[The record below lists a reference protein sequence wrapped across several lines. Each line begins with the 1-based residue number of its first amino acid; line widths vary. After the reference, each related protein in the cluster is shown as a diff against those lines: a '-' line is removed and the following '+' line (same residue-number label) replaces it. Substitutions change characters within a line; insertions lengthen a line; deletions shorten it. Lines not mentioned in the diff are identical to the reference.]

1 MKWNQLLRKEFTE
14 IIKSKKILI
23 PIIAVLFVPILY
35 AGMFLWAFWDPYKQ
49 LDDLPVAV
57 VNLDKGAV
65 FDGKPIEVGKGLVDN
80 LKDNKSFKWE
90 FVSEKEAKKGMEG
103 RKYYMLVRIP
113 DDFSSNATTLL
124 KDDPKPLN
132 LEYIPNESLNFL
144 SSQIGGTAIEKIK
157 GEVASTLTKTYA
169 EKMFDSIQDVSKGL
183 ADGAEGANKLH
194 DGSSELHDGSS
205 KVTDGLHTL
214 QGKSGEMKDG
224 VQRLADGSNKLVDG
238 SGKVT
243 NGLNTLNSKTGEM
256 QIGIGKLVDGSGKV
270 TDGLHVLNSNAGI
283 GKLVDGSGK
292 VTDGLHVLNSNAG
305 IGKLVDGS
313 GKVTD
318 GLHALNSNAGI
329 GKLVDGSGQVTNG
342 LNTLNSKTSEMQ
354 TGIRKLVDGS
364 GKVAAGLNTLN
375 SKTGEMQKGIGELR
389 DGSEKVTGGLNKLVS
404 KSGELKT
411 GTTDLSNGMGKL
423 VEGQT
428 QLEKGSQEIQ
438 KGLQDL
444 NNNIQ
449 NSAAGL
455 EEMQS
460 KVPSILNTVNEKI
473 DGAGAN
479 VNQLNE
485 LTQSTAGDAKTAAQ
499 DVANLQKQIESLP
512 KEYQEQLQPFITGAV
527 KSAATVQKKAAGVAG
542 GTNKLNEEVKQLK
555 GEIHQTTNGLQN
567 KLPNPAGMKALAG
580 GVEKLT
586 NAQNEF
592 VSKFH
597 VFGEGLDKA
606 KIGADKLKDGSV
618 QLIDGVTQLQSG
630 SGQVTGGLG
639 MLSERANQMAGGV
652 NQLVDGS
659 SQVTGGLGTLSERA
673 NQMAGGINQ
682 LADGSSQVTGGL
694 GTLSVGVTKL
704 ADGSNQVTGGLDT
717 LSVGVTKL
725 ADGSNQV
732 TGGLDTLSVGVS
744 KLADG
749 SSQVT
754 GGLGTLSAG
763 ANQMSGG
770 ITQLA
775 DGSGQVTTGLGT
787 LNGGLNKMSTGSTQL
802 IDGVNKLADG
812 SGKVTDGLVKVNDG
826 SGELAEKLGEG
837 AEKTGE
843 VKGTDKTYDMFASP
857 VKVKTEKMAEVPNY
871 GTGFTPYFLSLGLF
885 VGALLLSIVYPLR
898 DTVSVPKSGFSW
910 FISKFGVLLSVGI
923 IQAIVADVILLFG
936 LGVEVQ
942 SIPYFILFS
951 IVTSLAFIAL
961 IQCLV
966 TAFGDAGRFIAIITL
981 IMQLTTSAGTF
992 PLELIPK
999 FLQPFNAWLP
1009 MTYSVSGLKAVVS
1022 SGDFDFMWQN
1032 IGMLM
1037 IFIVVLSLGT
1047 IASLTLMHKRQ
1058 FKNVAENQSVEA

>member
-1 MKWNQLLRKEFTE
+1 MKGNQLLRKEFTE

-65 FDGKPIEVGKGLVDN
+65 FDGKSIEVGKGLVDN

-124 KDDPKPLN
+124 KDNPKPLN

-157 GEVASTLTKTYA
+157 TEVSSTLTKTYA

-214 QGKSGEMKDG
+214 QGKSREMKDG
-224 VQRLADGSNKLVDG
+224 VQKLADGSNKLVDGSGKVTNGLNVLNSKTGEMQVGIGKLVDGSGKVTNGLNTLNSKTGEMQIGIGKLVDG

-292 VTDGLHVLNSNAG
+292 VTDGLHALNSNAG

-329 GKLVDGSGQVTNG
+329 GKLVDGSGKVTDG
-342 LNTLNSKTSEMQ
+342 LNTLNSKT
-354 TGIRKLVDGS
+354 
-364 GKVAAGLNTLN
+364 
-375 SKTGEMQKGIGELR
+375 GELR

-423 VEGQT
+423 VEGQS
-428 QLEKGSQEIQ
+428 QLEEGSQAIQ
-438 KGLQDL
+438 KGLQEL
-444 NNNIQ
+444 NSNVQ
-449 NSAAGL
+449 KSAAGL

-485 LTQSTAGDAKTAAQ
+485 LTQSTAGDAKNAAQ
-499 DVANLQKQIESLP
+499 EVANLQKQIESLP
-512 KEYQEQLQPFITGAV
+512 KEYQEQLQPFVTSAV
-527 KSAATVQKKAAGVAG
+527 KSTATVQQKAAGVAG

-555 GEIHQTTNGLQN
+555 GEIHQTTNGLQKN
-567 KLPNPAGMKALAG
+567 LPNPAGIKTLAG
-580 GVEKLT
+580 AIEKLT
-586 NAQNEF
+586 SAQNEF

-597 VFGEGLDKA
+597 GFGEGLDNA

-630 SGQVTGGLG
+630 SGKVTAGLG
-639 MLSERANQMAGGV
+639 QLSAGV
-652 NQLVDGS
+652 NQLADGS
-659 SQVTGGLGTLSERA
+659 GQVTGGLGTLSV
-673 NQMAGGINQ
+673 GVSK
-682 LADGSSQVTGGL
+682 LADGSGQVTGGL

-704 ADGSNQVTGGLDT
+704 ADGSSQVTGGL
-717 LSVGVTKL
+717 G
-725 ADGSNQV
+725 
-732 TGGLDTLSVGVS
+732 TLSVGVS

-749 SSQVT
+749 SGQVT
-754 GGLGTLSAG
+754 DGLGTLSVG
-763 ANQMSGG
+763 ANQMAGG
-770 ITQLA
+770 VNQLA

-787 LNGGLNKMSTGSTQL
+787 LNGGLNQMSNGSTQL

-898 DTVSVPKSGFSW
+898 DTVGVPKSGFSW

-951 IVTSLAFIAL
+951 IITSLAFIAL

>member
-1 MKWNQLLRKEFTE
+1 MKWHKLLSKEFAE

-35 AGMFLWAFWDPYKQ
+35 AGMFLWAFWDPYEQ

-57 VNLDKGAV
+57 VNLDKGAEL
-65 FDGKPIEVGKGLVDN
+65 DGKPIEVGKGLVDN

-90 FVSEKEAKKGMEG
+90 FVSEKEAKEGMEG

-157 GEVASTLTKTYA
+157 SEVSSTLTKTYA
-169 EKMFDSIQDVSKGL
+169 EKMFDSIKDVSKGL
-183 ADGAEGANKLH
+183 ADGADGANKLH
-194 DGSSELHDGSS
+194 DGASELHDGSS

-224 VQRLADGSNKLVDG
+224 VQTLADGSNKLQDV

-243 NGLNTLNSKTGEM
+243 
-256 QIGIGKLVDGSGKV
+256 
-270 TDGLHVLNSNAGI
+270 
-283 GKLVDGSGK
+283 
-292 VTDGLHVLNSNAG
+292 
-305 IGKLVDGS
+305 
-313 GKVTD
+313 
-318 GLHALNSNAGI
+318 
-329 GKLVDGSGQVTNG
+329 
-342 LNTLNSKTSEMQ
+342 
-354 TGIRKLVDGS
+354 
-364 GKVAAGLNTLN
+364 AGLNTLN
-375 SKTGEMQKGIGELR
+375 SKTGEMQTGIGKLQ
-389 DGSEKVTGGLNKLVS
+389 DVSGKVTAGLNTLNSKTGEMQTGIGKLQDVSQKVTAGLNTLVS
-404 KSGELKT
+404 KTGELKT
-411 GTTDLSNGMGKL
+411 GTNELSTGMEKL
-423 VEGQT
+423 AEGQSK
-428 QLEKGSQEIQ
+428 LEEVSQNIE
-438 KGLQDL
+438 KGLQEL
-444 NNNIQ
+444 NSKVK
-449 NSAAGL
+449 NSVASL

-460 KVPSILNTVNEKI
+460 KVPTILNTVNQKI
-473 DGAGAN
+473 DGAEEN
-479 VNQLNE
+479 VSQLNE
-485 LTQSTAGDAKTAAQ
+485 VAQSTAGDAKTAAQ

-512 KEYQEQLQPFITGAV
+512 KEYQEQLQPYITNAA
-527 KSAATVQKKAAGVAG
+527 KSTATVQQKAIGVAG

-555 GEIHQTTNGLQN
+555 GEINQTTSDVQN
-567 KLPNPAGMKALAG
+567 KLPNTA
-580 GVEKLT
+580 
-586 NAQNEF
+586 
-592 VSKFH
+592 
-597 VFGEGLDKA
+597 
-606 KIGADKLKDGSV
+606 KLKSLTDGIDELASGQKGFV
-618 QLIDGVTQLQSG
+618 ENFQGFGKKLNAAKDGANKFKNESGQLID
-630 SGQVTGGLG
+630 
-639 MLSERANQMAGGV
+639 A
-652 NQLVDGS
+652 
-659 SQVTGGLGTLSERA
+659 
-673 NQMAGGINQ
+673 INQ
-682 LADGSSQVTGGL
+682 LADGSG
-694 GTLSVGVTKL
+694 K
-704 ADGSNQVTGGLDT
+704 VTGGLD
-717 LSVGVTKL
+717 
-725 ADGSNQV
+725 
-732 TGGLDTLSVGVS
+732 
-744 KLADG
+744 
-749 SSQVT
+749 
-754 GGLGTLSAG
+754 TLSAG

-770 ITQLA
+770 VNQLVDGSSKVTGGLGTLSVGTNQMIGGVNQLA

-802 IDGVNKLADG
+802 IDGVNKLTDG

-857 VKVKTEKMAEVPNY
+857 VKVKVEKMAEVPNY

-898 DTVSVPKSGFSW
+898 DTVGVPKSGFSW

-1009 MTYSVSGLKAVVS
+1009 MTYSVSGFKAVVS
-1022 SGDFDFMWQN
+1022 SGDFNFMWQN
-1032 IGMLM
+1032 IGILM

-1047 IASLTLMHKRQ
+1047 IASLTWMHKRQ
-1058 FKNVAENQSVEA
+1058 FKNIAENQSVEA

>member
-1 MKWNQLLRKEFTE
+1 MKWHKLLSKEFAE

-35 AGMFLWAFWDPYKQ
+35 AGMFLWAFWDPYEQ

-157 GEVASTLTKTYA
+157 GEVSSTLTKTYA
-169 EKMFDSIQDVSKGL
+169 EKMFDSIKDVSKGL

-194 DGSSELHDGSS
+194 DGASELHDGSS

-224 VQRLADGSNKLVDG
+224 VRKLADGSNKLQDGSGKVTAGLNTLNSKTGIGKLADG

-243 NGLNTLNSKTGEM
+243 NGLNTLNGKT
-256 QIGIGKLVDGSGKV
+256 D
-270 TDGLHVLNSNAGI
+270 
-283 GKLVDGSGK
+283 
-292 VTDGLHVLNSNAG
+292 
-305 IGKLVDGS
+305 
-313 GKVTD
+313 
-318 GLHALNSNAGI
+318 
-329 GKLVDGSGQVTNG
+329 
-342 LNTLNSKTSEMQ
+342 
-354 TGIRKLVDGS
+354 
-364 GKVAAGLNTLN
+364 
-375 SKTGEMQKGIGELR
+375 EMQKGIGELR
-389 DGSEKVTGGLNKLVS
+389 SGSEKVTNGLNTLES
-404 KSGELKT
+404 KTGELKK
-411 GTTDLSNGMGKL
+411 GTTELSNGMEKL
-423 VEGQT
+423 VEGQS

-438 KGLQDL
+438 KGLQEL
-444 NNNIQ
+444 NNKVQ
-449 NSAAGL
+449 NSVAGL
-455 EEMQS
+455 GEMQS

-473 DGAGAN
+473 DGAGEN

-485 LTQSTAGDAKTAAQ
+485 LTQSTAGDAKDAAQ
-499 DVANLQKQIESLP
+499 EVANLQKQIESLP
-512 KEYQEQLQPFITGAV
+512 KEYQEQLQPFITNAV
-527 KSAATVQKKAAGVAG
+527 KSTATVQQKAAGVAG
-542 GTNKLNEEVKQLK
+542 GTSKLNEEVKQLK
-555 GEIHQTTNGLQN
+555 GEISEKTSGMQS
-567 KLPNPAGMKALAG
+567 KIPNPEE
-580 GVEKLT
+580 VENLTSGIKKLT

-597 VFGEGLDKA
+597 GLGEGLGNA
-606 KIGADKLKDGSV
+606 KVGADKLKNGSG
-618 QLIDGVTQLQSG
+618 QLIDGVNQLLDG
-630 SGQVTGGLG
+630 SGKVT
-639 MLSERANQMAGGV
+639 E
-652 NQLVDGS
+652 
-659 SQVTGGLGTLSERA
+659 GLGTLSVGA

-704 ADGSNQVTGGLDT
+704 ADGS
-717 LSVGVTKL
+717 S
-725 ADGSNQV
+725 
-732 TGGLDTLSVGVS
+732 
-744 KLADG
+744 
-749 SSQVT
+749 
-754 GGLGTLSAG
+754 
-763 ANQMSGG
+763 
-770 ITQLA
+770 
-775 DGSGQVTTGLGT
+775 QVTTGLGT
-787 LNGGLNKMSTGSTQL
+787 LNGGLNTMSTGSTQL
-802 IDGVNKLADG
+802 IDGVNKLTDG

-857 VKVKTEKMAEVPNY
+857 VKVKVEKIAEVPNY

-898 DTVSVPKSGFSW
+898 DTVGVPKSGFSW

-966 TAFGDAGRFIAIITL
+966 TAFGDAGRFIAILTL
-981 IMQLTTSAGTF
+981 IIQLTTSAGTF

-1009 MTYSVSGLKAVVS
+1009 MTYSVSGFKAVVS
-1022 SGDFDFMWQN
+1022 SGDFNFMWQN
-1032 IGMLM
+1032 IGILM

-1047 IASLTLMHKRQ
+1047 IASLTWMHKRQ
-1058 FKNVAENQSVEA
+1058 FRNIAENQSVEA

>member
-1 MKWNQLLRKEFTE
+1 MKGNQLLRKEFAQ

-80 LKDNKSFKWE
+80 LKDNTSFKWE

-124 KDDPKPLN
+124 KDEPKPLN

-183 ADGAEGANKLH
+183 ADGAEGASKLH

-224 VQRLADGSNKLVDG
+224 VGKLFDG

-270 TDGLHVLNSNAGI
+270 T
-283 GKLVDGSGK
+283 
-292 VTDGLHVLNSNAG
+292 
-305 IGKLVDGS
+305 
-313 GKVTD
+313 
-318 GLHALNSNAGI
+318 
-329 GKLVDGSGQVTNG
+329 NG

-354 TGIRKLVDGS
+354 TGIGKLIDGS
-364 GKVAAGLNTLN
+364 GKVTAGLNTLN
-375 SKTGEMQKGIGELR
+375 NKTGEMQKGIGELH

-404 KSGELKT
+404 KSGELQK

-423 VEGQT
+423 AEGQS
-428 QLEKGSQEIQ
+428 QLEKWSQEIQ

-444 NNNIQ
+444 NSNVQ
-449 NSAAGL
+449 KSVAGL
-455 EEMQS
+455 GEMQ
-460 KVPSILNTVNEKI
+460 PSILNTVNEKI

-485 LTQSTAGDAKTAAQ
+485 LTQSTAEDAKNAAQ

-512 KEYQEQLQPFITGAV
+512 KEYQEQLQPFITSAV
-527 KSAATVQKKAAGVAG
+527 KSTATVQQKTTGVAG

-555 GEIHQTTNGLQN
+555 GEINQKTGDGQS
-567 KLPNPAGMKALAG
+567 KLPNAAELQSLTAGIEQLSSAQKG
-580 GVEKLT
+580 FVEKFQGFGAKLNVAKEGT
-586 NAQNEF
+586 TKFKNE
-592 VSKFH
+592 S
-597 VFGEGLDKA
+597 G
-606 KIGADKLKDGSV
+606 
-618 QLIDGVTQLQSG
+618 QLIDAINQLADG
-630 SGQVTGGLG
+630 SGKVTGGLG
-639 MLSERANQMAGGV
+639 TLSAGANQMAGGV
-652 NQLVDGS
+652 NQLADGS
-659 SQVTGGLGTLSERA
+659 SQVTGGLGALSAGA
-673 NQMAGGINQ
+673 NQMAGGVNQ

-694 GTLSVGVTKL
+694 GTLSVG
-704 ADGSNQVTGGLDT
+704 
-717 LSVGVTKL
+717 
-725 ADGSNQV
+725 
-732 TGGLDTLSVGVS
+732 
-744 KLADG
+744 
-749 SSQVT
+749 
-754 GGLGTLSAG
+754 
-763 ANQMSGG
+763 ANQMAGG
-770 ITQLA
+770 VNQLA
-775 DGSGQVTTGLGT
+775 SGSGQVTTGLGA
-787 LNGGLNKMSTGSTQL
+787 LSTGSTQL

-898 DTVSVPKSGFSW
+898 DTVGVPKSGFSW

-923 IQAIVADVILLFG
+923 IQAVVADIILLFG

-981 IMQLTTSAGTF
+981 IIQLTTSAGTF

-1022 SGDFDFMWQN
+1022 SGDFNFMWQN
-1032 IGMLM
+1032 IGILM

-1047 IASLTLMHKRQ
+1047 IASLTWMHKRQ
-1058 FKNVAENQSVEA
+1058 FKNIAENQSVEA

>member
-1 MKWNQLLRKEFTE
+1 MKGNQLLRKEFTQ

-80 LKDNKSFKWE
+80 LKDNTSFKWE

-157 GEVASTLTKTYA
+157 GEVSSTLTKTYA

-224 VQRLADGSNKLVDG
+224 VQKLADGSNKLQDGSGKVTAGLNTLNDKTGEMQIGVGKLLDG

-243 NGLNTLNSKTGEM
+243 N
-256 QIGIGKLVDGSGKV
+256 
-270 TDGLHVLNSNAGI
+270 GLHVLNSNAGI

-292 VTDGLHVLNSNAG
+292 VTEGLNTLNSKTGEMQAG

-313 GKVTD
+313 GKVT
-318 GLHALNSNAGI
+318 
-329 GKLVDGSGQVTNG
+329 
-342 LNTLNSKTSEMQ
+342 
-354 TGIRKLVDGS
+354 
-364 GKVAAGLNTLN
+364 AGLNTLN
-375 SKTGEMQKGIGELR
+375 SKTGEMQKGIDELH

-404 KSGELKT
+404 KSGELQK

-423 VEGQT
+423 VEGQN
-428 QLEKGSQEIQ
+428 QLEKVSQEIQ

-444 NNNIQ
+444 NSNVQ
-449 NSAAGL
+449 KSAAGL

-460 KVPSILNTVNEKI
+460 KGPSILNTVNEKI
-473 DGAGAN
+473 DGAGEN
-479 VNQLNE
+479 VDQLNE
-485 LTQSTAGDAKTAAQ
+485 LTHSTAEDAKDAVQ

-512 KEYQEQLQPFITGAV
+512 KEYQEQLQPFITSAV
-527 KSAATVQKKAAGVAG
+527 KSTTTVQQKSAGVAG
-542 GTNKLNEEVKQLK
+542 GTNKLNEEVKQIK
-555 GEIHQTTNGLQN
+555 GEINQKTGDGPS
-567 KLPNPAGMKALAG
+567 KLPNAAELKSLTVGIEQLSSAQKG
-580 GVEKLT
+580 FVEKFQGFGAKLNTAKEGT
-586 NAQNEF
+586 NKFKNE
-592 VSKFH
+592 S
-597 VFGEGLDKA
+597 G
-606 KIGADKLKDGSV
+606 
-618 QLIDGVTQLQSG
+618 QLIDAINQLADG
-630 SGQVTGGLG
+630 SGQVTGGLDT
-639 MLSERANQMAGGV
+639 LSAGANQMAGGV
-652 NQLVDGS
+652 NQLADGS
-659 SQVTGGLGTLSERA
+659 SQVTGGLGALSAGA
-673 NQMAGGINQ
+673 NQMAGGVNQ

-704 ADGSNQVTGGLDT
+704 AN
-717 LSVGVTKL
+717 
-725 ADGSNQV
+725 
-732 TGGLDTLSVGVS
+732 
-744 KLADG
+744 G

-754 GGLGTLSAG
+754 GGLGTLSVG
-763 ANQMSGG
+763 TNQMAG
-770 ITQLA
+770 
-775 DGSGQVTTGLGT
+775 
-787 LNGGLNKMSTGSTQL
+787 
-802 IDGVNKLADG
+802 GVNQLADG

-898 DTVSVPKSGFSW
+898 DTVGVPKSGFSW

-923 IQAIVADVILLFG
+923 IQAVVADIILLFG

-981 IMQLTTSAGTF
+981 IIQLTTSAGTF

-1022 SGDFDFMWQN
+1022 SGDFNFMWQN

-1047 IASLTLMHKRQ
+1047 IASLTWMHKRQ
-1058 FKNVAENQSVEA
+1058 FRNIAENQSIEA

>member
-1 MKWNQLLRKEFTE
+1 MKGNQLLRKEFTQ

-80 LKDNKSFKWE
+80 LKDNTSFKWE

-183 ADGAEGANKLH
+183 ADGAEGASKLH

-224 VQRLADGSNKLVDG
+224 VQKLADGSNKLVDG

-243 NGLNTLNSKTGEM
+243 AGLNTLNSKS
-256 QIGIGKLVDGSGKV
+256 GIGKLQDGSGKV
-270 TDGLHVLNSNAGI
+270 TDGL
-283 GKLVDGSGK
+283 
-292 VTDGLHVLNSNAG
+292 
-305 IGKLVDGS
+305 
-313 GKVTD
+313 
-318 GLHALNSNAGI
+318 
-329 GKLVDGSGQVTNG
+329 
-342 LNTLNSKTSEMQ
+342 NTLNSKT
-354 TGIRKLVDGS
+354 D
-364 GKVAAGLNTLN
+364 
-375 SKTGEMQKGIGELR
+375 EMQKGISELH
-389 DGSEKVTGGLNKLVS
+389 DGSEKVTNGLSILVS
-404 KSGELKT
+404 KTGELKT
-411 GTTDLSNGMGKL
+411 GTTELSNGMEKL
-423 VEGQT
+423 AGGQR
-428 QLEKGSQEIQ
+428 QLEEGSQEIQ
-438 KGLQDL
+438 KGLQEL
-444 NNNIQ
+444 NNKVQ
-449 NSAAGL
+449 SSVAGL
-455 EEMQS
+455 GEMQS

-485 LTQSTAGDAKTAAQ
+485 LTQSTAGDAKNATQ

-512 KEYQEQLQPFITGAV
+512 KEYQEQLQPFITNAV
-527 KSAATVQKKAAGVAG
+527 KSTATVQQKAAGVAG

-555 GEIHQTTNGLQN
+555 GEISEKTSGMQS
-567 KLPNPAGMKALAG
+567 KMPNPEDVGNLTSGIK
-580 GVEKLT
+580 KLT

-597 VFGEGLDKA
+597 GLGEGLGNA
-606 KIGADKLKDGSV
+606 KVGVDRLKNGSG
-618 QLIDGVTQLQSG
+618 QLIDGVNQLFDG
-630 SGQVTGGLG
+630 SGKVT
-639 MLSERANQMAGGV
+639 E
-652 NQLVDGS
+652 
-659 SQVTGGLGTLSERA
+659 GLGTLSVGA

-704 ADGSNQVTGGLDT
+704 ADGSD
-717 LSVGVTKL
+717 
-725 ADGSNQV
+725 
-732 TGGLDTLSVGVS
+732 
-744 KLADG
+744 
-749 SSQVT
+749 
-754 GGLGTLSAG
+754 
-763 ANQMSGG
+763 
-770 ITQLA
+770 
-775 DGSGQVTTGLGT
+775 QVTTGIGT

-898 DTVSVPKSGFSW
+898 DTVGIPKSGFSW
-910 FISKFGVLLSVGI
+910 FISKFGVLLSVGV
-923 IQAIVADVILLFG
+923 IQAVVADVILLFG

-981 IMQLTTSAGTF
+981 IIQLTTSAGTF

-1022 SGDFDFMWQN
+1022 SGDFNFMWQN
-1032 IGMLM
+1032 IGILM

-1047 IASLTLMHKRQ
+1047 IASLTWMHKRQ
-1058 FKNVAENQSVEA
+1058 FKNIAENQSVEA

>member
-1 MKWNQLLRKEFTE
+1 
-14 IIKSKKILI
+14 
-23 PIIAVLFVPILY
+23 
-35 AGMFLWAFWDPYKQ
+35 
-49 LDDLPVAV
+49 
-57 VNLDKGAV
+57 
-65 FDGKPIEVGKGLVDN
+65 
-80 LKDNKSFKWE
+80 
-90 FVSEKEAKKGMEG
+90 MEG

-157 GEVASTLTKTYA
+157 GEVSSTLTKTYA
-169 EKMFDSIQDVSKGL
+169 EKMFDSIKDVSKGL

-214 QGKSGEMKDG
+214 QGKSGEIQTG
-224 VQRLADGSNKLVDG
+224 VGKLFDG

-243 NGLNTLNSKTGEM
+243 AGLNTLNSKTGEM

-292 VTDGLHVLNSNAG
+292 VT
-305 IGKLVDGS
+305 
-313 GKVTD
+313 
-318 GLHALNSNAGI
+318 
-329 GKLVDGSGQVTNG
+329 NG
-342 LNTLNSKTSEMQ
+342 LNTLNSKT
-354 TGIRKLVDGS
+354 
-364 GKVAAGLNTLN
+364 
-375 SKTGEMQKGIGELR
+375 GELR

-404 KSGELKT
+404 KSGELQT

-423 VEGQT
+423 VEGQS
-428 QLEKGSQEIQ
+428 QLEKGSQAIQ

-444 NNNIQ
+444 NSNVQ

-460 KVPSILNTVNEKI
+460 KVPSILNTVDEKI

-479 VNQLNE
+479 VNRLNE
-485 LTQSTAGDAKTAAQ
+485 LTQSTAGDAKNAAQ
-499 DVANLQKQIESLP
+499 EVTNLQKQIESLP
-512 KEYQEQLQPFITGAV
+512 KEYQEQLQPFITSAV
-527 KSAATVQKKAAGVAG
+527 KSTATVQQKAVGVAG

-567 KLPNPAGMKALAG
+567 KLPNSEGVKTLAG
-580 GVEKLT
+580 GIEKLT

-597 VFGEGLDKA
+597 GFGEGLDNA

-630 SGQVTGGLG
+630 SGKLTAGLG
-639 MLSERANQMAGGV
+639 QLSVGV
-652 NQLVDGS
+652 
-659 SQVTGGLGTLSERA
+659 
-673 NQMAGGINQ
+673 NQ
-682 LADGSSQVTGGL
+682 LADGSNQVTGGL
-694 GTLSVGVTKL
+694 GTLSVGVNQL
-704 ADGSNQVTGGLDT
+704 ADGSN
-717 LSVGVTKL
+717 
-725 ADGSNQV
+725 
-732 TGGLDTLSVGVS
+732 
-744 KLADG
+744 
-749 SSQVT
+749 QVT

-763 ANQMSGG
+763 AGQMSGG

-775 DGSGQVTTGLGT
+775 NGSGQVTTGLST
-787 LNGGLNKMSTGSTQL
+787 LSTGSTQL
-802 IDGVNKLADG
+802 IDGVNKLTDG
-812 SGKVTDGLVKVNDG
+812 SGKVTDGLIKVNDG

-898 DTVSVPKSGFSW
+898 DTVGVPKSGFSW

-923 IQAIVADVILLFG
+923 IQAIVADVILLFW

-951 IVTSLAFIAL
+951 IVTSLAFISL

-981 IMQLTTSAGTF
+981 IIQLTTSAGTF

-999 FLQPFNAWLP
+999 YLQPFNAWLP

-1022 SGDFDFMWQN
+1022 SGDFNFMWQN
-1032 IGMLM
+1032 IGILM
-1037 IFIVVLSLGT
+1037 IFIVLLSLGT
-1047 IASLTLMHKRQ
+1047 IASLTWMHKRQ
-1058 FKNVAENQSVEA
+1058 FKNIAENQSVEA

>member
-80 LKDNKSFKWE
+80 LKDNTSFKWE

-113 DDFSSNATTLL
+113 NDFSSNATTLL

-157 GEVASTLTKTYA
+157 GEVSSTLTKTYA

-224 VQRLADGSNKLVDG
+224 VGKLADGSNKLVDGSGKVTAGLNTLNSKTGIGKLQDGSGKVTDGLNTLNGKTGEMQTGIGKLVDG

-243 NGLNTLNSKTGEM
+243 NGLNTLNSKT
-256 QIGIGKLVDGSGKV
+256 
-270 TDGLHVLNSNAGI
+270 
-283 GKLVDGSGK
+283 
-292 VTDGLHVLNSNAG
+292 
-305 IGKLVDGS
+305 
-313 GKVTD
+313 
-318 GLHALNSNAGI
+318 
-329 GKLVDGSGQVTNG
+329 
-342 LNTLNSKTSEMQ
+342 
-354 TGIRKLVDGS
+354 
-364 GKVAAGLNTLN
+364 
-375 SKTGEMQKGIGELR
+375 GELR

-404 KSGELKT
+404 KSGELQT

-423 VEGQT
+423 AEGQS

-438 KGLQDL
+438 KGLQEL
-444 NNNIQ
+444 NSNVQ
-449 NSAAGL
+449 KSAVGL

-485 LTQSTAGDAKTAAQ
+485 LTQSTAGDAKNAAQ
-499 DVANLQKQIESLP
+499 EVANLQKQIESLP
-512 KEYQEQLQPFITGAV
+512 KEYQEQLQPFVTSAV
-527 KSAATVQKKAAGVAG
+527 KSTATVQQKAAGVAG
-542 GTNKLNEEVKQLK
+542 GTNKLNEEVKQLT

-567 KLPNPAGMKALAG
+567 KLPNPAGVKTLAG

-597 VFGEGLDKA
+597 GFGEGLDKA

-630 SGQVTGGLG
+630 SGKVTAGLG
-639 MLSERANQMAGGV
+639 QLSAGANQLA
-652 NQLVDGS
+652 DGS
-659 SQVTGGLGTLSERA
+659 NQVTGGLGTLSVGA

-704 ADGSNQVTGGLDT
+704 ADGSNQVTT
-717 LSVGVTKL
+717 S
-725 ADGSNQV
+725 
-732 TGGLDTLSVGVS
+732 
-744 KLADG
+744 
-749 SSQVT
+749 
-754 GGLGTLSAG
+754 LG
-763 ANQMSGG
+763 
-770 ITQLA
+770 
-775 DGSGQVTTGLGT
+775 D

-898 DTVSVPKSGFSW
+898 DTVGVPQSGFSW

-923 IQAIVADVILLFG
+923 IQAIVADIILLFG

-942 SIPYFILFS
+942 SMPYFILFS

-981 IMQLTTSAGTF
+981 IIQLTTSAGTF

-1022 SGDFDFMWQN
+1022 SGDFNFMWQN
-1032 IGMLM
+1032 VGILM

-1047 IASLTLMHKRQ
+1047 IASLTWMHKRQ
-1058 FKNVAENQSVEA
+1058 FRNIAENQSIEA

>member
-1 MKWNQLLRKEFTE
+1 MKWHKLLSKEFAE

-65 FDGKPIEVGKGLVDN
+65 FDGKPIEVGKELVDN
-80 LKDNKSFKWE
+80 LKDNTSFKWE

-157 GEVASTLTKTYA
+157 GEVSSTLTKTYA
-169 EKMFDSIQDVSKGL
+169 EKMFDSIKDVSKGL
-183 ADGAEGANKLH
+183 ADGADGANKLH
-194 DGSSELHDGSS
+194 DGASELHEGSG
-205 KVTDGLHTL
+205 KVTDGLYTL

-224 VQRLADGSNKLVDG
+224 VQKLADGSNKLQDG

-243 NGLNTLNSKTGEM
+243 DGLNTLNSKTGEM

-270 TDGLHVLNSNAGI
+270 TDGLHVLNN
-283 GKLVDGSGK
+283 
-292 VTDGLHVLNSNAG
+292 NAG

-329 GKLVDGSGQVTNG
+329 GKLVDGSGKVTDG
-342 LNTLNSKTSEMQ
+342 LNTLNSKTGEMQ
-354 TGIRKLVDGS
+354 TGIGKLQDGS
-364 GKVAAGLNTLN
+364 GKVTGGLNTLN
-375 SKTGEMQKGIGELR
+375 SKTGEMQKGIGELH
-389 DGSEKVTGGLNKLVS
+389 DGSEKVTEGLNKLVS

-411 GTTDLSNGMGKL
+411 GTTELSNGMEQL
-423 VEGQT
+423 VGRQSE
-428 QLEKGSQEIQ
+428 LEKGSQEIQ

-444 NNNIQ
+444 NSNVQ

-460 KVPSILNTVNEKI
+460 KVPSILNTVNQKI
-473 DGAGAN
+473 DGAGEN
-479 VNQLNE
+479 INQLNE
-485 LTQSTAGDAKTAAQ
+485 LTQSTAGDAKNAAQ
-499 DVANLQKQIESLP
+499 EVANLQKQIESLP
-512 KEYQEQLQPFITGAV
+512 KEYQEQLQPFITSAV
-527 KSAATVQKKAAGVAG
+527 KSTVTVQQKATGVAS

-555 GEIHQTTNGLQN
+555 GEINQTTNGLQN
-567 KLPNPAGMKALAG
+567 KLPNPEGVKTLAG
-580 GVEKLT
+580 DIEKLT

-597 VFGEGLDKA
+597 GFGEGLDNA
-606 KIGADKLKDGSV
+606 KIGADKLKDRSV

-630 SGQVTGGLG
+630 SGKVTVGLG
-639 MLSERANQMAGGV
+639 QLTAEANQIAGGI
-652 NQLVDGS
+652 NQLADGS
-659 SQVTGGLGTLSERA
+659 GQVTGGLGTLSERA

-694 GTLSVGVTKL
+694 GTVSVGVT
-704 ADGSNQVTGGLDT
+704 
-717 LSVGVTKL
+717 
-725 ADGSNQV
+725 
-732 TGGLDTLSVGVS
+732 

-754 GGLGTLSAG
+754 GGLGTVSVVVTKLEDGSNQVTSGLGTLSVG
-763 ANQMSGG
+763 ANQMIAGVN
-770 ITQLA
+770 QLS
-775 DGSGQVTTGLGT
+775 DGSSQVTTGLGT

-898 DTVSVPKSGFSW
+898 DTVGVPKSGFSW

-923 IQAIVADVILLFG
+923 IQAIVADVILLFW

-951 IVTSLAFIAL
+951 IVTSLAFISL

-981 IMQLTTSAGTF
+981 IIQLTTSAGTF

-999 FLQPFNAWLP
+999 YLQPFNAWLP

-1022 SGDFDFMWQN
+1022 SGDFNFMWKN
-1032 IGMLM
+1032 IGILM
-1037 IFIVVLSLGT
+1037 IFIVLLSLGT
-1047 IASLTLMHKRQ
+1047 IASLTWMHKRQ
-1058 FKNVAENQSVEA
+1058 FKNIAENQSIEA

>member
-1 MKWNQLLRKEFTE
+1 MKGKQLLRKEFTE

-65 FDGKPIEVGKGLVDN
+65 FDGKSIEVGKGLVDN

-90 FVSEKEAKKGMEG
+90 FVSEKEAKKGMEA

-124 KDDPKPLN
+124 KDNPKPLN

-157 GEVASTLTKTYA
+157 TEVSSTLTKTYA

-214 QGKSGEMKDG
+214 QGNSGEMKDG
-224 VQRLADGSNKLVDG
+224 VQKLADGSNKLVDG

-243 NGLNTLNSKTGEM
+243 NGLNVLNSKTGEM

-270 TDGLHVLNSNAGI
+270 TN
-283 GKLVDGSGK
+283 
-292 VTDGLHVLNSNAG
+292 GLHVLNSNAG

-329 GKLVDGSGQVTNG
+329 GKLVDGSGKVTDGLHALNSNAGIGKLVDGSGKVTDG
-342 LNTLNSKTSEMQ
+342 LNTLNSKT
-354 TGIRKLVDGS
+354 
-364 GKVAAGLNTLN
+364 
-375 SKTGEMQKGIGELR
+375 GELR

-423 VEGQT
+423 VEGQS
-428 QLEKGSQEIQ
+428 QLEEGSQAIQ
-438 KGLQDL
+438 KGLQEL
-444 NNNIQ
+444 NSNVQ
-449 NSAAGL
+449 KSAAGL

-485 LTQSTAGDAKTAAQ
+485 LTQSTAGDAKNAAQ
-499 DVANLQKQIESLP
+499 EVANLQKQIESLP
-512 KEYQEQLQPFITGAV
+512 KEYQEQLQPFVTSAV
-527 KSAATVQKKAAGVAG
+527 KSTATVQQKAAGVAG

-555 GEIHQTTNGLQN
+555 GEIHQTTNGLQKN
-567 KLPNPAGMKALAG
+567 LPNPAGIKTLAG
-580 GVEKLT
+580 AIEKLT
-586 NAQNEF
+586 SAQNEF

-597 VFGEGLDKA
+597 GFGEGLDNA

-630 SGQVTGGLG
+630 SGKVTAGLG
-639 MLSERANQMAGGV
+639 QLSAGV
-652 NQLVDGS
+652 NQLADGS
-659 SQVTGGLGTLSERA
+659 GQVTGGLGTLSV
-673 NQMAGGINQ
+673 GVSK
-682 LADGSSQVTGGL
+682 LADGSGQVTGGL

-704 ADGSNQVTGGLDT
+704 ADGSSQVTGGLGT
-717 LSVGVTKL
+717 LSAGVNQL
-725 ADGSNQV
+725 ADGSGKV
-732 TGGLDTLSVGVS
+732 TGGLGALSAGANQMAVGVNQ
-744 KLADG
+744 LADG

-754 GGLGTLSAG
+754 GGLGQLSAG
-763 ANQMSGG
+763 ANQMAGG
-770 ITQLA
+770 VNQLADGSSKVTGGLGTLSVGANQMAGGVNQLA

-787 LNGGLNKMSTGSTQL
+787 LNGGLNQMSNGSTQL

-898 DTVSVPKSGFSW
+898 DTVGVPKSGFSW

-951 IVTSLAFIAL
+951 IITSLAFIAL

-1022 SGDFDFMWQN
+1022 SGDFDFMWKN
-1032 IGMLM
+1032 IGILM
-1037 IFIVVLSLGT
+1037 IFIVVLSFGT
-1047 IASLTLMHKRQ
+1047 IVSLTLMHKRK
-1058 FKNVAENQSVEA
+1058 FKNVLENQSVEA

>member
-1 MKWNQLLRKEFTE
+1 MKGNQLLRKEFTE

-103 RKYYMLVRIP
+103 RKYYMLVLIP

-157 GEVASTLTKTYA
+157 GEVSSTLTKTYA

-183 ADGAEGANKLH
+183 ADGAEGASKLH

-224 VQRLADGSNKLVDG
+224 VGKLFDG

-243 NGLNTLNSKTGEM
+243 AGLNTLNSKTGEM

-292 VTDGLHVLNSNAG
+292 VT
-305 IGKLVDGS
+305 
-313 GKVTD
+313 
-318 GLHALNSNAGI
+318 
-329 GKLVDGSGQVTNG
+329 
-342 LNTLNSKTSEMQ
+342 
-354 TGIRKLVDGS
+354 
-364 GKVAAGLNTLN
+364 AGLNTLN
-375 SKTGEMQKGIGELR
+375 SKTGELR

-404 KSGELKT
+404 KSGDLKT

-423 VEGQT
+423 VEWRS

-444 NNNIQ
+444 NSNVQ
-449 NSAAGL
+449 KSAAGL

-473 DGAGAN
+473 DGARAN
-479 VNQLNE
+479 INQLNE
-485 LTQSTAGDAKTAAQ
+485 LTQSTVGDAKTAAQ

-512 KEYQEQLQPFITGAV
+512 KEYQEQLQPFITSAV
-527 KSAATVQKKAAGVAG
+527 KSTATVQQKAAGVAG

-597 VFGEGLDKA
+597 GFGEGLDNA

-630 SGQVTGGLG
+630 SGKVTDGLG
-639 MLSERANQMAGGV
+639 QLSAGV
-652 NQLVDGS
+652 NQLADGS
-659 SQVTGGLGTLSERA
+659 NQVTGGLGTLS
-673 NQMAGGINQ
+673 AGVNQ
-682 LADGSSQVTGGL
+682 LTDGSSQVTGGL
-694 GTLSVGVTKL
+694 GTLSVG
-704 ADGSNQVTGGLDT
+704 
-717 LSVGVTKL
+717 
-725 ADGSNQV
+725 
-732 TGGLDTLSVGVS
+732 
-744 KLADG
+744 
-749 SSQVT
+749 
-754 GGLGTLSAG
+754 
-763 ANQMSGG
+763 ANQMAGG
-770 ITQLA
+770 VNQLA

-787 LNGGLNKMSTGSTQL
+787 LSTGSTQL

-837 AEKTGE
+837 AVKTGE

-898 DTVSVPKSGFSW
+898 DTVGVPKSGFSW

-951 IVTSLAFIAL
+951 IITSLAFIAL

>member
-1 MKWNQLLRKEFTE
+1 MKWHKLLSKEFAE

-35 AGMFLWAFWDPYKQ
+35 AGMFLWAFWDPYEQ

-57 VNLDKGAV
+57 VNLDKGAEL
-65 FDGKPIEVGKGLVDN
+65 DGKPIEVGKGLVDN

-90 FVSEKEAKKGMEG
+90 FVSEKEAKEGMEG

-157 GEVASTLTKTYA
+157 GEVSSTLTKTYA

-183 ADGAEGANKLH
+183 ADGADGANKLH
-194 DGSSELHDGSS
+194 DGASELHDGSS

-224 VQRLADGSNKLVDG
+224 VQKLADGSNKLQDG

-243 NGLNTLNSKTGEM
+243 DGLNTLNSKTGEM
-256 QIGIGKLVDGSGKV
+256 QTGIGKLQDGSGKV

-283 GKLVDGSGK
+283 GKLQDGSGK

-329 GKLVDGSGQVTNG
+329 GKLLDGSGKVTDG
-342 LNTLNSKTSEMQ
+342 LNTLN
-354 TGIRKLVDGS
+354 G
-364 GKVAAGLNTLN
+364 
-375 SKTGEMQKGIGELR
+375 KTGEMQKGIGELR
-389 DGSEKVTGGLNKLVS
+389 NGSEQVTNGLNTLVS

-411 GTTDLSNGMGKL
+411 GTTELSNGMEQL
-423 VEGQT
+423 VGGQS
-428 QLEKGSQEIQ
+428 QLEEASQKIE

-444 NNNIQ
+444 NSKVK

-460 KVPSILNTVNEKI
+460 KGPSILNTVNEKI

-512 KEYQEQLQPFITGAV
+512 KEYQEQLQPFITSAV
-527 KSAATVQKKAAGVAG
+527 KSTATVQQKAAGVAG
-542 GTNKLNEEVKQLK
+542 GTSKLNEEVKQLK
-555 GEIHQTTNGLQN
+555 GEIDQKTSDAQN
-567 KLPNPAGMKALAG
+567 KLPNTAKLHSLTDGI
-580 GVEKLT
+580 EKLAS
-586 NAQNEF
+586 AQKGFVENSQGFGKNLDAAKEGANKFKNE
-592 VSKFH
+592 S
-597 VFGEGLDKA
+597 G
-606 KIGADKLKDGSV
+606 
-618 QLIDGVTQLQSG
+618 QLIDAINQLADG
-630 SGQVTGGLG
+630 SGKVTGGLDT
-639 MLSERANQMAGGV
+639 LSAGANQMAGGV
-652 NQLVDGS
+652 TKLADGS
-659 SQVTGGLGTLSERA
+659 SQVTGGLGTLS
-673 NQMAGGINQ
+673 GGVSK
-682 LADGSSQVTGGL
+682 LADGSGKVTGGL

-704 ADGSNQVTGGLDT
+704 ADGSNQVTGGL
-717 LSVGVTKL
+717 G
-725 ADGSNQV
+725 
-732 TGGLDTLSVGVS
+732 TLSVGVS
-744 KLADG
+744 KLTDG

-754 GGLGTLSAG
+754 GGLGTLSVG
-763 ANQMSGG
+763 ASQMTGG

-775 DGSGQVTTGLGT
+775 DGSSQVTTGLGT

-826 SGELAEKLGEG
+826 SGTLAEKLGEG

-898 DTVSVPKSGFSW
+898 DTVGVPKSGFSW

-923 IQAIVADVILLFG
+923 IQAIVADVILLFW

-951 IVTSLAFIAL
+951 IVTSLAFISL

-981 IMQLTTSAGTF
+981 IIQLTTSAGTF

-1009 MTYSVSGLKAVVS
+1009 MTYSVSGFKAVVS
-1022 SGDFDFMWQN
+1022 SGDFNFMWQN
-1032 IGMLM
+1032 IGILM

-1047 IASLTLMHKRQ
+1047 IASLTWMHKRQ
-1058 FKNVAENQSVEA
+1058 FKNIAENQSIEA

>member
-1 MKWNQLLRKEFTE
+1 MKGNQLLRKEFTE

-224 VQRLADGSNKLVDG
+224 VGKLFDG

-243 NGLNTLNSKTGEM
+243 AGLNTLNSKNGEM

-292 VTDGLHVLNSNAG
+292 VT
-305 IGKLVDGS
+305 
-313 GKVTD
+313 
-318 GLHALNSNAGI
+318 
-329 GKLVDGSGQVTNG
+329 
-342 LNTLNSKTSEMQ
+342 
-354 TGIRKLVDGS
+354 
-364 GKVAAGLNTLN
+364 AGLNTLN
-375 SKTGEMQKGIGELR
+375 SKTGELR

-404 KSGELKT
+404 KSGDLKT

-423 VEGQT
+423 VEGRS

-444 NNNIQ
+444 NSNVQ
-449 NSAAGL
+449 KSAAGL

-479 VNQLNE
+479 INQLNE

-512 KEYQEQLQPFITGAV
+512 KEYQEQLQPFITSAV
-527 KSAATVQKKAAGVAG
+527 KSTATVQQKAAGVAG

-597 VFGEGLDKA
+597 GFGEGLDNA

-630 SGQVTGGLG
+630 SGKVTAGLG
-639 MLSERANQMAGGV
+639 QLSAGV
-652 NQLVDGS
+652 
-659 SQVTGGLGTLSERA
+659 
-673 NQMAGGINQ
+673 NQ
-682 LADGSSQVTGGL
+682 LADGSSKVTDGLGTLSAGVNQLADGSSKVTGGL
-694 GTLSVGVTKL
+694 GTLSVG
-704 ADGSNQVTGGLDT
+704 
-717 LSVGVTKL
+717 
-725 ADGSNQV
+725 
-732 TGGLDTLSVGVS
+732 
-744 KLADG
+744 
-749 SSQVT
+749 
-754 GGLGTLSAG
+754 
-763 ANQMSGG
+763 ANQMAGG
-770 ITQLA
+770 VNQLA

-787 LNGGLNKMSTGSTQL
+787 LSTGSTQL

-898 DTVSVPKSGFSW
+898 DTVGVPKSGFSW

-951 IVTSLAFIAL
+951 IITSLAFIAL

-981 IMQLTTSAGTF
+981 IIQLTTSAGTF

-999 FLQPFNAWLP
+999 FLQPFHAWLP

>member
-1 MKWNQLLRKEFTE
+1 MKWHKLLSKEFAE

-35 AGMFLWAFWDPYKQ
+35 AGMFLWAFWDPYEQ

-65 FDGKPIEVGKGLVDN
+65 FDGKPIEVGKELVDN
-80 LKDNKSFKWE
+80 LKDNTSFKWE

-157 GEVASTLTKTYA
+157 GEVSSTLTKTYA
-169 EKMFDSIQDVSKGL
+169 EKMFDSIKDVSKGL
-183 ADGAEGANKLH
+183 ADGADGANKLH
-194 DGSSELHDGSS
+194 DGASELHEGSG
-205 KVTDGLHTL
+205 KVTDGLYTL

-224 VQRLADGSNKLVDG
+224 VQKLADGSNKLQDG

-243 NGLNTLNSKTGEM
+243 DGLNTLNSKTGEM

-270 TDGLHVLNSNAGI
+270 TDGLHVLNN
-283 GKLVDGSGK
+283 
-292 VTDGLHVLNSNAG
+292 NAG

-329 GKLVDGSGQVTNG
+329 GKLVDGSGKVTDG
-342 LNTLNSKTSEMQ
+342 LNTLNSKTGEMQ
-354 TGIRKLVDGS
+354 TGIGKLQDGS
-364 GKVAAGLNTLN
+364 GKVTGGLNTLN
-375 SKTGEMQKGIGELR
+375 SKTGEMQKGIGELH
-389 DGSEKVTGGLNKLVS
+389 DGSEKVTDGLNKLVS

-411 GTTDLSNGMGKL
+411 GTTELSNGMEQL
-423 VEGQT
+423 VGRQSE
-428 QLEKGSQEIQ
+428 LEKGSQEIQ

-444 NNNIQ
+444 NSNVQ

-512 KEYQEQLQPFITGAV
+512 KEYQEQLQPFITSAV
-527 KSAATVQKKAAGVAG
+527 KSTVTVQQKATGVAS

-555 GEIHQTTNGLQN
+555 GEINQTTNGLQN
-567 KLPNPAGMKALAG
+567 KLPNPEGVKTLAG
-580 GVEKLT
+580 DIEKLT

-597 VFGEGLDKA
+597 GFGEGLDNA
-606 KIGADKLKDGSV
+606 KIGADKLKDRSV

-630 SGQVTGGLG
+630 SGKVTVGLG
-639 MLSERANQMAGGV
+639 QLTAEANQI
-652 NQLVDGS
+652 
-659 SQVTGGLGTLSERA
+659 
-673 NQMAGGINQ
+673 AGGINQ
-682 LADGSSQVTGGL
+682 LADGSGQVTGGL
-694 GTLSVGVTKL
+694 GTVSVGVT
-704 ADGSNQVTGGLDT
+704 
-717 LSVGVTKL
+717 
-725 ADGSNQV
+725 
-732 TGGLDTLSVGVS
+732 

-754 GGLGTLSAG
+754 GGLGTVSVVVTKLEDGSNQVTSGLGTLSVG
-763 ANQMSGG
+763 ANQMIAGVN
-770 ITQLA
+770 QLS
-775 DGSGQVTTGLGT
+775 DGSSQVTTGLGT

-898 DTVSVPKSGFSW
+898 DTVGVPKSGFSW

-923 IQAIVADVILLFG
+923 IQAIVADVILLFW

-951 IVTSLAFIAL
+951 IVTSLAFISL

-981 IMQLTTSAGTF
+981 IIQLTTSAGTF

-999 FLQPFNAWLP
+999 YLQPFNAWLP

-1022 SGDFDFMWQN
+1022 SGDFNFMWKN
-1032 IGMLM
+1032 IGILM

-1047 IASLTLMHKRQ
+1047 IASLTWMHKRQ
-1058 FKNVAENQSVEA
+1058 FKNIAENQSIEA

>member
-1 MKWNQLLRKEFTE
+1 MKWHKLLSKEFAE

-35 AGMFLWAFWDPYKQ
+35 AGMFLWAFWDPYEQ

-57 VNLDKGAV
+57 VNLDKGAEL
-65 FDGKPIEVGKGLVDN
+65 DGKPIEVGKGLVDN

-90 FVSEKEAKKGMEG
+90 FVSEKEAKEGMEG

-157 GEVASTLTKTYA
+157 GEVSSTLTKTYA
-169 EKMFDSIQDVSKGL
+169 EKMFDSIKDVSKGL
-183 ADGAEGANKLH
+183 ADGADGANKLH
-194 DGSSELHDGSS
+194 DGASELHDGSS

-224 VQRLADGSNKLVDG
+224 VQKLADGSNTLVDG

-243 NGLNTLNSKTGEM
+243 TGLNTLNSKTG
-256 QIGIGKLVDGSGKV
+256 IGKLQDGSGKV
-270 TDGLHVLNSNAGI
+270 TDGL
-283 GKLVDGSGK
+283 
-292 VTDGLHVLNSNAG
+292 
-305 IGKLVDGS
+305 
-313 GKVTD
+313 
-318 GLHALNSNAGI
+318 
-329 GKLVDGSGQVTNG
+329 
-342 LNTLNSKTSEMQ
+342 NTLNGKT
-354 TGIRKLVDGS
+354 D
-364 GKVAAGLNTLN
+364 
-375 SKTGEMQKGIGELR
+375 EMQKGIGELR
-389 DGSEKVTGGLNKLVS
+389 SGSEKVTNGLNTLES
-404 KSGELKT
+404 KTGELKK
-411 GTTDLSNGMGKL
+411 GTTELSNGMEKL
-423 VEGQT
+423 VEGQS

-438 KGLQDL
+438 KGLQEL
-444 NNNIQ
+444 NNKVQ
-449 NSAAGL
+449 NSVAGL
-455 EEMQS
+455 GEMQS

-473 DGAGAN
+473 DGAGEN

-485 LTQSTAGDAKTAAQ
+485 LTQSTAGDAKNAAQ
-499 DVANLQKQIESLP
+499 EVANLQKQIESLP
-512 KEYQEQLQPFITGAV
+512 KEYQEQLQPFITNAV
-527 KSAATVQKKAAGVAG
+527 KSTATVQQKAAGVAG
-542 GTNKLNEEVKQLK
+542 GTSKLNEEVKQLK
-555 GEIHQTTNGLQN
+555 GEISEKTSGMQS
-567 KLPNPAGMKALAG
+567 KIPNPEE
-580 GVEKLT
+580 VENLTSGIKKLT

-597 VFGEGLDKA
+597 GLGEGLGNA
-606 KIGADKLKDGSV
+606 KVGADKLKNGSG
-618 QLIDGVTQLQSG
+618 QLIDGINQLLDG
-630 SGQVTGGLG
+630 SGKVT
-639 MLSERANQMAGGV
+639 E
-652 NQLVDGS
+652 
-659 SQVTGGLGTLSERA
+659 GLGTLSVGA

-704 ADGSNQVTGGLDT
+704 ADGS
-717 LSVGVTKL
+717 S
-725 ADGSNQV
+725 
-732 TGGLDTLSVGVS
+732 
-744 KLADG
+744 
-749 SSQVT
+749 
-754 GGLGTLSAG
+754 
-763 ANQMSGG
+763 
-770 ITQLA
+770 
-775 DGSGQVTTGLGT
+775 QVTTGLGT

-802 IDGVNKLADG
+802 IDGVNKLTDG

-826 SGELAEKLGEG
+826 SGTLAEKLGEG

-898 DTVSVPKSGFSW
+898 DTVGVPKSGFSW

-923 IQAIVADVILLFG
+923 IQAIVADVILLFW

-951 IVTSLAFIAL
+951 IVTSLAFISL

-966 TAFGDAGRFIAIITL
+966 TAFGDAGRFIAILTL
-981 IMQLTTSAGTF
+981 IIQLTTSAGTF

-999 FLQPFNAWLP
+999 YLQPFNAWLP
-1009 MTYSVSGLKAVVS
+1009 MTYSVSGFKAVVS
-1022 SGDFDFMWQN
+1022 SGDFNFMWQN
-1032 IGMLM
+1032 IGILM
-1037 IFIVVLSLGT
+1037 IFIVLLSLGT
-1047 IASLTLMHKRQ
+1047 IASLTWMHKRQ
-1058 FKNVAENQSVEA
+1058 FKNIAENQSVEA

>member
-1 MKWNQLLRKEFTE
+1 MKWHKLLSKEFAE

-35 AGMFLWAFWDPYKQ
+35 AGMFLWAFWDPYEQ

-65 FDGKPIEVGKGLVDN
+65 FDGKPIEVGKELVDN
-80 LKDNKSFKWE
+80 LKDNTSFKWE

-157 GEVASTLTKTYA
+157 GEVSSTLTKTYA
-169 EKMFDSIQDVSKGL
+169 EKMFDSIKDVSKGL
-183 ADGAEGANKLH
+183 ADGADGANKLH
-194 DGSSELHDGSS
+194 DGASELHEGSG
-205 KVTDGLHTL
+205 KVTDGLYTL

-224 VQRLADGSNKLVDG
+224 VQKLADGSNKLQDG

-243 NGLNTLNSKTGEM
+243 DGLNTLNSKTGEM

-270 TDGLHVLNSNAGI
+270 TDGLHVLNN
-283 GKLVDGSGK
+283 
-292 VTDGLHVLNSNAG
+292 NAG

-329 GKLVDGSGQVTNG
+329 GKLVDGSGKVTDG
-342 LNTLNSKTSEMQ
+342 LNTLNSKTGEMQ
-354 TGIRKLVDGS
+354 TGIGKLQDGS
-364 GKVAAGLNTLN
+364 GKVTGGLNTLN
-375 SKTGEMQKGIGELR
+375 SKTGEMQKGIGELH
-389 DGSEKVTGGLNKLVS
+389 DGSEKVTDGLNKLVS

-411 GTTDLSNGMGKL
+411 GTTELSNGMEQL
-423 VEGQT
+423 VGRQSE
-428 QLEKGSQEIQ
+428 LEKGSQEIQ

-444 NNNIQ
+444 NSNVQ

-512 KEYQEQLQPFITGAV
+512 KEYQEQLQPFITSAV
-527 KSAATVQKKAAGVAG
+527 KSTVTVQQKATGVAS

-555 GEIHQTTNGLQN
+555 GEINQTTNGLQN
-567 KLPNPAGMKALAG
+567 KLPNPEGVKTLAG
-580 GVEKLT
+580 DIEKLT

-597 VFGEGLDKA
+597 GFGEGLDNA
-606 KIGADKLKDGSV
+606 KIGADKLKDRSV

-630 SGQVTGGLG
+630 SGKVTVGLG
-639 MLSERANQMAGGV
+639 QLTAEANQIAGGI
-652 NQLVDGS
+652 NQLADGS
-659 SQVTGGLGTLSERA
+659 GQVTGGLGTLSERA

-694 GTLSVGVTKL
+694 GTVSVGVT
-704 ADGSNQVTGGLDT
+704 
-717 LSVGVTKL
+717 
-725 ADGSNQV
+725 
-732 TGGLDTLSVGVS
+732 

-754 GGLGTLSAG
+754 GGLGTVSVVVTKLEDGSNQVTSGLGTLSVG
-763 ANQMSGG
+763 ANQMIAGVN
-770 ITQLA
+770 QLS
-775 DGSGQVTTGLGT
+775 DGSSQVTTGLGT

-898 DTVSVPKSGFSW
+898 DTVGVPKSGFSW

-923 IQAIVADVILLFG
+923 IQAIVADVILLFW

-951 IVTSLAFIAL
+951 IVTSLAFISL

-981 IMQLTTSAGTF
+981 IIQLTTSAGTF

-999 FLQPFNAWLP
+999 YLQPFNAWLP

-1022 SGDFDFMWQN
+1022 SGDFNFMWKN
-1032 IGMLM
+1032 IGILM

-1047 IASLTLMHKRQ
+1047 IASLTWMHKRQ
-1058 FKNVAENQSVEA
+1058 FKNIAENQSIEA

>member
-1 MKWNQLLRKEFTE
+1 MKGNQLLRKEFTQ

-80 LKDNKSFKWE
+80 LKDNTSFKWE

-124 KDDPKPLN
+124 KDEPKPLN

-183 ADGAEGANKLH
+183 ADGAEGASKLH

-224 VQRLADGSNKLVDG
+224 VQKLADGSNKLVDG

-243 NGLNTLNSKTGEM
+243 AGLNTLNSKS
-256 QIGIGKLVDGSGKV
+256 GIGKLQDGSGKV
-270 TDGLHVLNSNAGI
+270 TD
-283 GKLVDGSGK
+283 
-292 VTDGLHVLNSNAG
+292 
-305 IGKLVDGS
+305 
-313 GKVTD
+313 
-318 GLHALNSNAGI
+318 
-329 GKLVDGSGQVTNG
+329 
-342 LNTLNSKTSEMQ
+342 
-354 TGIRKLVDGS
+354 
-364 GKVAAGLNTLN
+364 GLNTLN
-375 SKTGEMQKGIGELR
+375 SKTGEMQKGISELH
-389 DGSEKVTGGLNKLVS
+389 DGSEKVTNGLSILVS
-404 KSGELKT
+404 KTGELKT
-411 GTTDLSNGMGKL
+411 GTTELSNGMEKL
-423 VEGQT
+423 AGGQR
-428 QLEKGSQEIQ
+428 QLEEGSQEIQ
-438 KGLQDL
+438 KGLQEL
-444 NNNIQ
+444 NNKVQ
-449 NSAAGL
+449 SSVAGL
-455 EEMQS
+455 GEMQS

-485 LTQSTAGDAKTAAQ
+485 LTQSTAGDAKNATQ

-512 KEYQEQLQPFITGAV
+512 KEYQEQLQPFITNAV
-527 KSAATVQKKAAGVAG
+527 KSTATVQQKAAGVAG

-555 GEIHQTTNGLQN
+555 GEISEKTSGMQS
-567 KLPNPAGMKALAG
+567 KMPNPEDVGNLTSGIK
-580 GVEKLT
+580 KLT

-597 VFGEGLDKA
+597 GLGEGLGNA
-606 KIGADKLKDGSV
+606 KVGVDRLKNGSG
-618 QLIDGVTQLQSG
+618 QLIDGVNQLFDG
-630 SGQVTGGLG
+630 SGKVT
-639 MLSERANQMAGGV
+639 E
-652 NQLVDGS
+652 
-659 SQVTGGLGTLSERA
+659 GLGTLSVGA

-704 ADGSNQVTGGLDT
+704 ADGSD
-717 LSVGVTKL
+717 
-725 ADGSNQV
+725 
-732 TGGLDTLSVGVS
+732 
-744 KLADG
+744 
-749 SSQVT
+749 
-754 GGLGTLSAG
+754 
-763 ANQMSGG
+763 
-770 ITQLA
+770 
-775 DGSGQVTTGLGT
+775 QVTTGIGT

-857 VKVKTEKMAEVPNY
+857 VKVKTEKRAEVPNY

-898 DTVSVPKSGFSW
+898 DTVGIPKSGFSW
-910 FISKFGVLLSVGI
+910 FISKFGVLLSVGV
-923 IQAIVADVILLFG
+923 IQAVVADVILLFG

-981 IMQLTTSAGTF
+981 IIQLTTSAGTF

-1022 SGDFDFMWQN
+1022 SGDFNFMWQN
-1032 IGMLM
+1032 IGILM

-1047 IASLTLMHKRQ
+1047 IASLTWMHKRQ
-1058 FKNVAENQSVEA
+1058 FKNIAENQSVEA

>member
-1 MKWNQLLRKEFTE
+1 MWSFRKGGEMMKWNQLLRKEFTE

-80 LKDNKSFKWE
+80 LKDNTSFKWE
-90 FVSEKEAKKGMEG
+90 FVSEKEAEKGMEG

-157 GEVASTLTKTYA
+157 GEVSSTLTKTYA

-224 VQRLADGSNKLVDG
+224 AQKLADGSNKLVDG

-256 QIGIGKLVDGSGKV
+256 QTGIGKLQDGSQKV
-270 TDGLHVLNSNAGI
+270 T
-283 GKLVDGSGK
+283 
-292 VTDGLHVLNSNAG
+292 
-305 IGKLVDGS
+305 
-313 GKVTD
+313 
-318 GLHALNSNAGI
+318 
-329 GKLVDGSGQVTNG
+329 
-342 LNTLNSKTSEMQ
+342 
-354 TGIRKLVDGS
+354 
-364 GKVAAGLNTLN
+364 AGLNTLVN
-375 SKTGEMQKGIGELR
+375 
-389 DGSEKVTGGLNKLVS
+389 

-411 GTTDLSNGMGKL
+411 GTNELAAGMEQLIG
-423 VEGQT
+423 GQS
-428 QLEKGSQEIQ
+428 QLEGVSQKIE
-438 KGLQDL
+438 KGLQELDSKVKS
-444 NNNIQ
+444 
-449 NSAAGL
+449 SAAGL
-455 EEMQS
+455 EEMQA
-460 KVPSILNTVNEKI
+460 KVPTILNKVNEKI
-473 DGAGAN
+473 DGAEKN
-479 VNQLNE
+479 VNQLNGF
-485 LTQSTAGDAKTAAQ
+485 TQSTAGDAKNAAQ

-512 KEYQEQLQPFITGAV
+512 KEYQEQLQPYITNAA
-527 KSAATVQKKAAGVAG
+527 KSTATVQQKVAVVSG
-542 GTNKLNEEVKQLK
+542 GTKTLNEEVNQLK
-555 GEIHQTTNGLQN
+555 GEINQKASEMQN
-567 KLPNPAGMKALAG
+567 KLPNSG
-580 GVEKLT
+580 GINTLTDGITKLM
-586 NAQNEF
+586 NAQNQF

-597 VFGEGLDKA
+597 GFGEGLNNA
-606 KIGADKLKDGSV
+606 KVGVNKLNKGSD
-618 QLIDGVTQLQSG
+618 QLIDGVTQL
-630 SGQVTGGLG
+630 
-639 MLSERANQMAGGV
+639 
-652 NQLVDGS
+652 
-659 SQVTGGLGTLSERA
+659 
-673 NQMAGGINQ
+673 
-682 LADGSSQVTGGL
+682 ADGSS
-694 GTLSVGVTKL
+694 K
-704 ADGSNQVTGGLDT
+704 
-717 LSVGVTKL
+717 
-725 ADGSNQV
+725 
-732 TGGLDTLSVGVS
+732 
-744 KLADG
+744 
-749 SSQVT
+749 VT

-770 ITQLA
+770 ITQLV
-775 DGSGQVTTGLGT
+775 DGSSQVTTGLGT
-787 LNGGLNKMSTGSTQL
+787 LNGGLNQMSTGSTQL

-898 DTVSVPKSGFSW
+898 DTVGVPKSGFSW

-981 IMQLTTSAGTF
+981 IIQLTTSAGTF

-1022 SGDFDFMWQN
+1022 SGDFNFMWQN

>member
-80 LKDNKSFKWE
+80 LKDNTSFKWE

-157 GEVASTLTKTYA
+157 GEVSSTLTKTYA

-224 VQRLADGSNKLVDG
+224 VGKLFDG

-243 NGLNTLNSKTGEM
+243 AGLNTLNSKNGEM

-270 TDGLHVLNSNAGI
+270 TDGLHALNSN
-283 GKLVDGSGK
+283 
-292 VTDGLHVLNSNAG
+292 TG

-329 GKLVDGSGQVTNG
+329 GKLVDGSGKVTDG
-342 LNTLNSKTSEMQ
+342 LNTLNSKT
-354 TGIRKLVDGS
+354 
-364 GKVAAGLNTLN
+364 
-375 SKTGEMQKGIGELR
+375 GELR
-389 DGSEKVTGGLNKLVS
+389 DGSEKVTGGLNKLIS

-423 VEGQT
+423 VEGQS
-428 QLEKGSQEIQ
+428 QLEEGSQAIQ
-438 KGLQDL
+438 KGLQEL
-444 NNNIQ
+444 NSNVQ
-449 NSAAGL
+449 KSAAGL

-473 DGAGAN
+473 DGAGEN

-512 KEYQEQLQPFITGAV
+512 KEYQEQLQPFVTSAV
-527 KSAATVQKKAAGVAG
+527 KSTATVQQKAAGVAG

-555 GEIHQTTNGLQN
+555 GEIHQTTNGLQKN
-567 KLPNPAGMKALAG
+567 LPNPAGIKTLAG
-580 GVEKLT
+580 GIEKLT
-586 NAQNEF
+586 SAQNEF

-597 VFGEGLDKA
+597 GFGEGLDNA

-630 SGQVTGGLG
+630 SGKVTAGLG
-639 MLSERANQMAGGV
+639 QLSAGV
-652 NQLVDGS
+652 NQLADGS
-659 SQVTGGLGTLSERA
+659 GQVTGGLGTLSV
-673 NQMAGGINQ
+673 GVSK
-682 LADGSSQVTGGL
+682 LADGSGQVTGGL

-704 ADGSNQVTGGLDT
+704 ADGS
-717 LSVGVTKL
+717 
-725 ADGSNQV
+725 
-732 TGGLDTLSVGVS
+732 
-744 KLADG
+744 
-749 SSQVT
+749 SQVT
-754 GGLGTLSAG
+754 GGLGTLSVG
-763 ANQMSGG
+763 ANQMAGG
-770 ITQLA
+770 VNQLA
-775 DGSGQVTTGLGT
+775 DGSGQVTTGLGA
-787 LNGGLNKMSTGSTQL
+787 LSTGSTQL

-898 DTVSVPKSGFSW
+898 DTVGVPKSGFSW

-1022 SGDFDFMWQN
+1022 SGDFNFMWQN

-1037 IFIVVLSLGT
+1037 IFIVVLSIGT
-1047 IASLTLMHKRQ
+1047 IASLTLMHKRK

>member
-1 MKWNQLLRKEFTE
+1 MKGNQLLRKEFTE

-80 LKDNKSFKWE
+80 LKDNKNFKWE

-124 KDDPKPLN
+124 KDNPKPLN

-224 VQRLADGSNKLVDG
+224 VQKLADGSNKLVDG

-318 GLHALNSNAGI
+318 GLHALNSNTGI
-329 GKLVDGSGQVTNG
+329 GKLVDGSGKVTDG
-342 LNTLNSKTSEMQ
+342 LNTLNSKT
-354 TGIRKLVDGS
+354 
-364 GKVAAGLNTLN
+364 
-375 SKTGEMQKGIGELR
+375 GELR

-404 KSGELKT
+404 KSDELKT

-423 VEGQT
+423 VEGQS
-428 QLEKGSQEIQ
+428 QLEKGSREIQ

-444 NNNIQ
+444 NSNVQ
-449 NSAAGL
+449 KSAAGL

-460 KVPSILNTVNEKI
+460 KVPSILSTVNEKI

-485 LTQSTAGDAKTAAQ
+485 LTQSTAGDAKKAAQ
-499 DVANLQKQIESLP
+499 EVANLQKQIESLP
-512 KEYQEQLQPFITGAV
+512 KEYQEQLQPFITSAV
-527 KSAATVQKKAAGVAG
+527 KSTATVQQKAAGVAG
-542 GTNKLNEEVKQLK
+542 GTNKLNEEVKQVK
-555 GEIHQTTNGLQN
+555 VEIHQTTNGLQN
-567 KLPNPAGMKALAG
+567 KLPNPAGIKTLAG
-580 GVEKLT
+580 GIEKLT

-597 VFGEGLDKA
+597 GFGEGLDNA

-630 SGQVTGGLG
+630 SGKVTAGLG
-639 MLSERANQMAGGV
+639 QLSAGV
-652 NQLVDGS
+652 
-659 SQVTGGLGTLSERA
+659 
-673 NQMAGGINQ
+673 NQ
-682 LADGSSQVTGGL
+682 LADGSGQVTDGLGTLSVGVSKLADGSGQVTGGL

-704 ADGSNQVTGGLDT
+704 ADGSGQVTGGL
-717 LSVGVTKL
+717 G
-725 ADGSNQV
+725 
-732 TGGLDTLSVGVS
+732 TLSVGVS

-749 SSQVT
+749 SGQVT
-754 GGLGTLSAG
+754 DGLGTLSVG
-763 ANQMSGG
+763 ANQMAGG
-770 ITQLA
+770 VNQLA

-787 LNGGLNKMSTGSTQL
+787 LNGGLNQMSNGSTQL

-898 DTVSVPKSGFSW
+898 DTVGVPKSGFSW

-951 IVTSLAFIAL
+951 IITSLAFIAL

-999 FLQPFNAWLP
+999 FLQPFHAWLP
-1009 MTYSVSGLKAVVS
+1009 MTYSVSGFKAVVS
-1022 SGDFDFMWQN
+1022 SGDFNFMWQN

-1047 IASLTLMHKRQ
+1047 IASLTLMHKRK
-1058 FKNVAENQSVEA
+1058 FKNVVENQSVEA

>member
-80 LKDNKSFKWE
+80 LKDNTSFKWE

-113 DDFSSNATTLL
+113 NDFSSNATTLL
-124 KDDPKPLN
+124 KNDPKPLN

-214 QGKSGEMKDG
+214 RGKSGEMKDG
-224 VQRLADGSNKLVDG
+224 VGKLFDG
-238 SGKVT
+238 SGRVT
-243 NGLNTLNSKTGEM
+243 VGLSTLNGKTGEM

-292 VTDGLHVLNSNAG
+292 VTDGLHALNSNVG

-313 GKVTD
+313 GKITD
-318 GLHALNSNAGI
+318 GLHL
-329 GKLVDGSGQVTNG
+329 
-342 LNTLNSKTSEMQ
+342 LNSKTS
-354 TGIRKLVDGS
+354 
-364 GKVAAGLNTLN
+364 
-375 SKTGEMQKGIGELR
+375 ELR

-423 VEGQT
+423 AEGKS

-444 NNNIQ
+444 NSNIQ
-449 NSAAGL
+449 KSAAGL

-485 LTQSTAGDAKTAAQ
+485 LTQSTAGDAKNAAQ
-499 DVANLQKQIESLP
+499 EVANLQKQIESLP
-512 KEYQEQLQPFITGAV
+512 KEYQEQLQPFITSAV
-527 KSAATVQKKAAGVAG
+527 KSTATVQQKAAGVAG
-542 GTNKLNEEVKQLK
+542 GTNKLNEEVKQLT
-555 GEIHQTTNGLQN
+555 GEIDQKTSGLQN
-567 KLPNPAGMKALAG
+567 TLPNPAGVKTLAG

-597 VFGEGLDKA
+597 GFGEGLDNA

-630 SGQVTGGLG
+630 SGKVTAGLG
-639 MLSERANQMAGGV
+639 QLSAGV
-652 NQLVDGS
+652 
-659 SQVTGGLGTLSERA
+659 
-673 NQMAGGINQ
+673 NQ

-704 ADGSNQVTGGLDT
+704 ADGSSQVTGGLGT

-725 ADGSNQV
+725 ADGSSQV
-732 TGGLDTLSVGVS
+732 TGGLDTLSVG
-744 KLADG
+744 
-749 SSQVT
+749 
-754 GGLGTLSAG
+754 AG
-763 ANQMSGG
+763 QMSGG

-775 DGSGQVTTGLGT
+775 NGSGQVTTGLST
-787 LNGGLNKMSTGSTQL
+787 LSTGSTQL

-843 VKGTDKTYDMFASP
+843 VKGTDKTYDMFANP
-857 VKVKTEKMAEVPNY
+857 VKVKTEKLAEVPNY

-898 DTVSVPKSGFSW
+898 DTVGVPKSGFSW

-981 IMQLTTSAGTF
+981 IIQLTTSAGTF

-999 FLQPFNAWLP
+999 FLQPFNTWLP

-1032 IGMLM
+1032 IGMLI

-1047 IASLTLMHKRQ
+1047 IASLTLMHKRK

>member
-1 MKWNQLLRKEFTE
+1 MKWHKLLSKEFAE

-80 LKDNKSFKWE
+80 LKDNTSFKWE
-90 FVSEKEAKKGMEG
+90 FVSEKEAEKGMEG

-113 DDFSSNATTLL
+113 NDFSSNATTLL

-157 GEVASTLTKTYA
+157 GEVSSTLTKTYA
-169 EKMFDSIQDVSKGL
+169 EKMFGSIQDVSKGL
-183 ADGAEGANKLH
+183 ADGAEGASKLH

-224 VQRLADGSNKLVDG
+224 VQKLADGSNKLVDG

-243 NGLNTLNSKTGEM
+243 TGLNTLNSKTGEM
-256 QIGIGKLVDGSGKV
+256 QIGIGKLQDGSQKV
-270 TDGLHVLNSNAGI
+270 TDGL
-283 GKLVDGSGK
+283 
-292 VTDGLHVLNSNAG
+292 
-305 IGKLVDGS
+305 
-313 GKVTD
+313 
-318 GLHALNSNAGI
+318 
-329 GKLVDGSGQVTNG
+329 
-342 LNTLNSKTSEMQ
+342 NTLAN
-354 TGIRKLVDGS
+354 
-364 GKVAAGLNTLN
+364 
-375 SKTGEMQKGIGELR
+375 
-389 DGSEKVTGGLNKLVS
+389 

-411 GTTDLSNGMGKL
+411 GTNELANGMEKL
-423 VEGQT
+423 VGGQS
-428 QLEKGSQEIQ
+428 QLEEGSQKIEN
-438 KGLQDL
+438 GLQDL
-444 NNNIQ
+444 N
-449 NSAAGL
+449 STVKHSVVGL
-455 EEMQS
+455 EEMQA
-460 KVPSILNTVNEKI
+460 KVPSILNTVNEKMN
-473 DGAGAN
+473 GAAEN

-485 LTQSTAGDAKTAAQ
+485 FTQSTAGDAKTAAQ

-512 KEYQEQLQPFITGAV
+512 KEYQEKLQPYITNAA
-527 KSAATVQKKAAGVAG
+527 KSTATVQQKAIGVAG
-542 GTNKLNEEVKQLK
+542 GTNKLNEEVRQLK
-555 GEIHQTTNGLQN
+555 GEITQTTSDAQN
-567 KLPNPAGMKALAG
+567 KLPNTAKLQSLTEGI
-580 GVEKLT
+580 EKLL

-597 VFGEGLDKA
+597 GFGEGLSNA
-606 KIGADKLKDGSV
+606 KVGVDKLNNGSG
-618 QLIDGVTQLQSG
+618 QLIDGVTQL
-630 SGQVTGGLG
+630 
-639 MLSERANQMAGGV
+639 
-652 NQLVDGS
+652 
-659 SQVTGGLGTLSERA
+659 
-673 NQMAGGINQ
+673 
-682 LADGSSQVTGGL
+682 ADGSSKVTGGL
-694 GTLSVGVTKL
+694 GTLSVG
-704 ADGSNQVTGGLDT
+704 ASQMTGGITQLE
-717 LSVGVTKL
+717 
-725 ADGSNQV
+725 
-732 TGGLDTLSVGVS
+732 
-744 KLADG
+744 DG

-754 GGLGTLSAG
+754 T
-763 ANQMSGG
+763 G
-770 ITQLA
+770 I
-775 DGSGQVTTGLGT
+775 GT

-802 IDGVNKLADG
+802 IDGVNKLTDG

-826 SGELAEKLGEG
+826 SGTLAEKLGEG

-898 DTVSVPKSGFSW
+898 DTVGVPKSGFSW

-966 TAFGDAGRFIAIITL
+966 TAFGDAGRFIAILTL
-981 IMQLTTSAGTF
+981 IIQLTTSAGTF

-999 FLQPFNAWLP
+999 YLQPFNAWLP
-1009 MTYSVSGLKAVVS
+1009 MTYSVSGFKAVVS
-1022 SGDFDFMWQN
+1022 SGDFNFMWQN
-1032 IGMLM
+1032 IGILM
-1037 IFIVVLSLGT
+1037 IFIVLLSLGT
-1047 IASLTLMHKRQ
+1047 IASLTWMHKRQ
-1058 FKNVAENQSVEA
+1058 FKNIAENQSVEA

>member
-1 MKWNQLLRKEFTE
+1 MKGNQLLRKEFKQ

-80 LKDNKSFKWE
+80 LKDNTSFKWE

-124 KDDPKPLN
+124 KDEPKPLN

-183 ADGAEGANKLH
+183 ADGTEGASKLH
-194 DGSSELHDGSS
+194 DGSNELHDGSS

-224 VQRLADGSNKLVDG
+224 VQKLADGSNKLQDG

-243 NGLNTLNSKTGEM
+243 AGLNTLNSKS
-256 QIGIGKLVDGSGKV
+256 GIGKLQDGSGKV
-270 TDGLHVLNSNAGI
+270 TD
-283 GKLVDGSGK
+283 
-292 VTDGLHVLNSNAG
+292 
-305 IGKLVDGS
+305 
-313 GKVTD
+313 
-318 GLHALNSNAGI
+318 
-329 GKLVDGSGQVTNG
+329 
-342 LNTLNSKTSEMQ
+342 
-354 TGIRKLVDGS
+354 
-364 GKVAAGLNTLN
+364 GLNTLN
-375 SKTGEMQKGIGELR
+375 SKTGEMQKGISELH
-389 DGSEKVTGGLNKLVS
+389 DGSEKVTNGLSILVS
-404 KSGELKT
+404 KTGELKT
-411 GTTDLSNGMGKL
+411 GTTELSNGMEKL
-423 VEGQT
+423 VGGQS

-438 KGLQDL
+438 KGLQEL
-444 NNNIQ
+444 NNKVQ
-449 NSAAGL
+449 NSVAGL
-455 EEMQS
+455 GEMQL

-485 LTQSTAGDAKTAAQ
+485 LTQSTAGDAKNAAQ

-512 KEYQEQLQPFITGAV
+512 KEYQEQLQPFITNAV
-527 KSAATVQKKAAGVAG
+527 KSTATVQQKAAGVAG
-542 GTNKLNEEVKQLK
+542 GTNKLNEEVTQLK
-555 GEIHQTTNGLQN
+555 GEISEKTSGMQS
-567 KLPNPAGMKALAG
+567 KMPNPEDVGNLTSGIK
-580 GVEKLT
+580 KLT

-597 VFGEGLDKA
+597 GLGEGLGNA
-606 KIGADKLKDGSV
+606 KVGADRLKNGSG
-618 QLIDGVTQLQSG
+618 QLIDGVNQLFDG
-630 SGQVTGGLG
+630 SGKVT
-639 MLSERANQMAGGV
+639 E
-652 NQLVDGS
+652 
-659 SQVTGGLGTLSERA
+659 GLGTLSVGA

-694 GTLSVGVTKL
+694 GTLSVGITKL
-704 ADGSNQVTGGLDT
+704 ADGSNQVT
-717 LSVGVTKL
+717 
-725 ADGSNQV
+725 
-732 TGGLDTLSVGVS
+732 TG
-744 KLADG
+744 
-749 SSQVT
+749 
-754 GGLGTLSAG
+754 
-763 ANQMSGG
+763 
-770 ITQLA
+770 I
-775 DGSGQVTTGLGT
+775 GT

-898 DTVSVPKSGFSW
+898 DTVGVPKSGFSW

-923 IQAIVADVILLFG
+923 IQAVVADVILLFG

-981 IMQLTTSAGTF
+981 IIQLTTSAGTF

-1022 SGDFDFMWQN
+1022 SGDFDFMWKN
-1032 IGMLM
+1032 IGILM

-1047 IASLTLMHKRQ
+1047 IASLTWMHKRQ
-1058 FKNVAENQSVEA
+1058 FKNIAENQSVEA

>member
-80 LKDNKSFKWE
+80 LKDNTSFKWE

-113 DDFSSNATTLL
+113 DNFSSNATTLL

-157 GEVASTLTKTYA
+157 GEVSSTLTKTYA

-183 ADGAEGANKLH
+183 ADGAEGASKLH

-224 VQRLADGSNKLVDG
+224 VQKLADGSNKLQDG

-243 NGLNTLNSKTGEM
+243 TGLNTLNSKTG
-256 QIGIGKLVDGSGKV
+256 IGKLQDGSGKV
-270 TDGLHVLNSNAGI
+270 TDGLNTLNGKTGEMQTGI
-283 GKLVDGSGK
+283 GKLQDGSGKVTAGLNTLNNKTGEMQTGIGKLQDGSGK
-292 VTDGLHVLNSNAG
+292 VTD
-305 IGKLVDGS
+305 
-313 GKVTD
+313 
-318 GLHALNSNAGI
+318 
-329 GKLVDGSGQVTNG
+329 
-342 LNTLNSKTSEMQ
+342 
-354 TGIRKLVDGS
+354 
-364 GKVAAGLNTLN
+364 GLNTLN
-375 SKTGEMQKGIGELR
+375 SKTGEMQKGIGELH

-411 GTTDLSNGMGKL
+411 GTTDLSNGMEQL
-423 VEGQT
+423 VGGQR
-428 QLEKGSQEIQ
+428 QLEEASQKIE

-444 NNNIQ
+444 NSKVKS
-449 NSAAGL
+449 SAAAL

-460 KVPSILNTVNEKI
+460 KGPSILNTVNEKI

-485 LTQSTAGDAKTAAQ
+485 LTQSTAGDAKNAAQ

-512 KEYQEQLQPFITGAV
+512 KEYQEQLQPFITNAV
-527 KSAATVQKKAAGVAG
+527 KNTATVQQKAVGVAG

-555 GEIHQTTNGLQN
+555 GEIDQKTSDTQN
-567 KLPNPAGMKALAG
+567 KLPNT
-580 GVEKLT
+580 EKLDSLT
-586 NAQNEF
+586 DNIEKLASIQKGFVGNFQGFGKNLNAAKEGANKFKNE
-592 VSKFH
+592 S
-597 VFGEGLDKA
+597 G
-606 KIGADKLKDGSV
+606 
-618 QLIDGVTQLQSG
+618 QLIDAINQLADG
-630 SGQVTGGLG
+630 SGKVTGGLG
-639 MLSERANQMAGGV
+639 ALSAGANQMAGGV
-652 NQLVDGS
+652 NQLADGS
-659 SQVTGGLGTLSERA
+659 SQVTGGLGTLSAGASQMTGGIMQLAGGSSQVTGGLGTLSVGA

-704 ADGSNQVTGGLDT
+704 ADGSNQVT
-717 LSVGVTKL
+717 
-725 ADGSNQV
+725 
-732 TGGLDTLSVGVS
+732 
-744 KLADG
+744 
-749 SSQVT
+749 
-754 GGLGTLSAG
+754 
-763 ANQMSGG
+763 
-770 ITQLA
+770 
-775 DGSGQVTTGLGT
+775 TGLGD

-898 DTVSVPKSGFSW
+898 DTVGVPKSGFSW

-923 IQAIVADVILLFG
+923 IQSIVADVILLFG

-981 IMQLTTSAGTF
+981 IIQLTTSAGTF

-1022 SGDFDFMWQN
+1022 SGDFNFMWKN
-1032 IGMLM
+1032 VGVLM

-1047 IASLTLMHKRQ
+1047 IASLTWIHKRQ
-1058 FKNVAENQSVEA
+1058 FRNVAENHSIEA

>member
-14 IIKSKKILI
+14 IMKSKKILI

-35 AGMFLWAFWDPYKQ
+35 AGMFLWAFWDPYEQ

-80 LKDNKSFKWE
+80 LKDNTSFKWE

-214 QGKSGEMKDG
+214 RGKSGEMRDG
-224 VQRLADGSNKLVDG
+224 VGKLFDG
-238 SGKVT
+238 SGRVT
-243 NGLNTLNSKTGEM
+243 VGLNTLNGKTGEM

-292 VTDGLHVLNSNAG
+292 VTDGLHALNSNVG

-313 GKVTD
+313 GKITD
-318 GLHALNSNAGI
+318 GLHL
-329 GKLVDGSGQVTNG
+329 
-342 LNTLNSKTSEMQ
+342 LNSKTS
-354 TGIRKLVDGS
+354 
-364 GKVAAGLNTLN
+364 
-375 SKTGEMQKGIGELR
+375 ELR

-423 VEGQT
+423 AEGKS

-444 NNNIQ
+444 NSNIQ
-449 NSAAGL
+449 KSAAGL

-485 LTQSTAGDAKTAAQ
+485 LTQSTAGDAKNAAQ
-499 DVANLQKQIESLP
+499 EVANLQKQIESLP
-512 KEYQEQLQPFITGAV
+512 KEYQEQLQPFITSAV
-527 KSAATVQKKAAGVAG
+527 KSTATVQQKAAGVAG

-555 GEIHQTTNGLQN
+555 GEIDQKTSGLQN
-567 KLPNPAGMKALAG
+567 KLPNPAGVKTLAG
-580 GVEKLT
+580 SIEKLT

-597 VFGEGLDKA
+597 GFGEGLDNA

-630 SGQVTGGLG
+630 SGKVTAGLG
-639 MLSERANQMAGGV
+639 QLSAGV
-652 NQLVDGS
+652 
-659 SQVTGGLGTLSERA
+659 
-673 NQMAGGINQ
+673 NQ

-704 ADGSNQVTGGLDT
+704 ADGSSQVTGGLGQ
-717 LSVGVTKL
+717 LSVGVT
-725 ADGSNQV
+725 
-732 TGGLDTLSVGVS
+732 

-754 GGLGTLSAG
+754 GGLDTLSVGAG
-763 ANQMSGG
+763 QMSGG
-770 ITQLA
+770 ITQLEN
-775 DGSGQVTTGLGT
+775 GSGQVTTGLST
-787 LNGGLNKMSTGSTQL
+787 LSTGSTQL

-843 VKGTDKTYDMFASP
+843 VKGTNKTFDMFANP
-857 VKVKTEKMAEVPNY
+857 VKVKTEKLAEVPNY

-898 DTVSVPKSGFSW
+898 DTVGVPKSGFSW

-981 IMQLTTSAGTF
+981 IIQLTTSAGTF

-999 FLQPFNAWLP
+999 FLQPFNTWLP

-1022 SGDFDFMWQN
+1022 SGDFNFMWQN
-1032 IGMLM
+1032 IGILM

-1047 IASLTLMHKRQ
+1047 IASLTWMHKRQ
-1058 FKNVAENQSVEA
+1058 FRNVVENQSIEV

>member
-1 MKWNQLLRKEFTE
+1 MKGNQLLRKEFTQ

-80 LKDNKSFKWE
+80 LKDNTSFKWE

-124 KDDPKPLN
+124 KDEPKPLN

-183 ADGAEGANKLH
+183 ADGAEGASKLH
-194 DGSSELHDGSS
+194 DGSNELHDGSS

-224 VQRLADGSNKLVDG
+224 VGKLFDGSGKVTNGLNTLSSKTGEMQIGIGKLVDG

-243 NGLNTLNSKTGEM
+243 NGLNTLNSKTGE
-256 QIGIGKLVDGSGKV
+256 
-270 TDGLHVLNSNAGI
+270 
-283 GKLVDGSGK
+283 
-292 VTDGLHVLNSNAG
+292 
-305 IGKLVDGS
+305 
-313 GKVTD
+313 
-318 GLHALNSNAGI
+318 
-329 GKLVDGSGQVTNG
+329 
-342 LNTLNSKTSEMQ
+342 
-354 TGIRKLVDGS
+354 
-364 GKVAAGLNTLN
+364 
-375 SKTGEMQKGIGELR
+375 LR
-389 DGSEKVTGGLNKLVS
+389 DGSEKVTDGLNKLVS
-404 KSGELKT
+404 KSGELQT

-423 VEGQT
+423 AEGQS

-438 KGLQDL
+438 KGLQEL
-444 NNNIQ
+444 NSNVQ
-449 NSAAGL
+449 KSAGAL
-455 EEMQS
+455 AEMQS

-485 LTQSTAGDAKTAAQ
+485 FTQSTAGDAKTAAQ

-512 KEYQEQLQPFITGAV
+512 KEYQEQLQPFVTSAV
-527 KSAATVQKKAAGVAG
+527 KSTATVQQKAAGVAG

-555 GEIHQTTNGLQN
+555 GEISEKTSGMQS
-567 KLPNPAGMKALAG
+567 KMPNPEDVGNLTSGIK
-580 GVEKLT
+580 KLT

-592 VSKFH
+592 VSKFQGL
-597 VFGEGLDKA
+597 GEGLGNA
-606 KIGADKLKDGSV
+606 KVGVDKLKNGSV

-630 SGQVTGGLG
+630 SGKVTAGLG
-639 MLSERANQMAGGV
+639 QLSAGANQLA
-652 NQLVDGS
+652 DGS
-659 SQVTGGLGTLSERA
+659 NQVTGGLGTLSVGA

-682 LADGSSQVTGGL
+682 LADGS
-694 GTLSVGVTKL
+694 
-704 ADGSNQVTGGLDT
+704 N
-717 LSVGVTKL
+717 
-725 ADGSNQV
+725 
-732 TGGLDTLSVGVS
+732 
-744 KLADG
+744 
-749 SSQVT
+749 
-754 GGLGTLSAG
+754 
-763 ANQMSGG
+763 
-770 ITQLA
+770 
-775 DGSGQVTTGLGT
+775 QVTTGLGN
-787 LNGGLNKMSTGSTQL
+787 LNGGLNQISTGSTQL
-802 IDGVNKLADG
+802 IDGVNKLVDG

-898 DTVSVPKSGFSW
+898 DTVGVPKSGFSW

-981 IMQLTTSAGTF
+981 IIQLTTSAGTF

-1022 SGDFDFMWQN
+1022 SGDFNFMWQN
-1032 IGMLM
+1032 VGVLM

-1047 IASLTLMHKRQ
+1047 IASLMWMHKRQ
-1058 FKNVAENQSVEA
+1058 FRNIAENQSIEA

>member
-1 MKWNQLLRKEFTE
+1 MKGNQLLRKEFTE

-124 KDDPKPLN
+124 KDNPKPLN

-157 GEVASTLTKTYA
+157 TEVSSTLTKTYA
-169 EKMFDSIQDVSKGL
+169 EKMFDSIKDVSKGL

-214 QGKSGEMKDG
+214 QGKSGEIQTG
-224 VQRLADGSNKLVDG
+224 VGKLFDG

-243 NGLNTLNSKTGEM
+243 EGLNTLNSKTGEM

-270 TDGLHVLNSNAGI
+270 TNGLNTLNSKTSEMQAGI

-292 VTDGLHVLNSNAG
+292 VTD
-305 IGKLVDGS
+305 
-313 GKVTD
+313 
-318 GLHALNSNAGI
+318 
-329 GKLVDGSGQVTNG
+329 
-342 LNTLNSKTSEMQ
+342 
-354 TGIRKLVDGS
+354 
-364 GKVAAGLNTLN
+364 GLNTLN
-375 SKTGEMQKGIGELR
+375 SKTGEMQKGIGELH

-423 VEGQT
+423 VEGQS
-428 QLEKGSQEIQ
+428 QLEKGSREIQ

-444 NNNIQ
+444 NSNVQ
-449 NSAAGL
+449 KSAAGL

-460 KVPSILNTVNEKI
+460 KVPSILSTVNEKI

-485 LTQSTAGDAKTAAQ
+485 LTQSTAGDAKNAAQ
-499 DVANLQKQIESLP
+499 EVANLQKQIESLP
-512 KEYQEQLQPFITGAV
+512 KEYQEQLQPFITSAV
-527 KSAATVQKKAAGVAG
+527 KSTATVQQKAAGVAG

-555 GEIHQTTNGLQN
+555 SEINQKTGDGQS
-567 KLPNPAGMKALAG
+567 KLPNAAELQSLTAGIEQLSSAQKG
-580 GVEKLT
+580 FVEKFQGFGAKLNT
-586 NAQNEF
+586 AKEGANKFKNE
-592 VSKFH
+592 S
-597 VFGEGLDKA
+597 G
-606 KIGADKLKDGSV
+606 
-618 QLIDGVTQLQSG
+618 QLIDAINQLADG
-630 SGQVTGGLG
+630 SGQVTTGLDT
-639 MLSERANQMAGGV
+639 LSAGANQMAGGV
-652 NQLVDGS
+652 
-659 SQVTGGLGTLSERA
+659 
-673 NQMAGGINQ
+673 NQ

-694 GTLSVGVTKL
+694 GQLSAGANQMAGGVNQL
-704 ADGSNQVTGGLDT
+704 ADGSNQVTGGLGT
-717 LSVGVTKL
+717 LSVG
-725 ADGSNQV
+725 
-732 TGGLDTLSVGVS
+732 
-744 KLADG
+744 
-749 SSQVT
+749 
-754 GGLGTLSAG
+754 
-763 ANQMSGG
+763 ANQMAGG
-770 ITQLA
+770 VNQLA
-775 DGSGQVTTGLGT
+775 HGSGQVTTGLGT
-787 LNGGLNKMSTGSTQL
+787 LSNGSIQL

-898 DTVSVPKSGFSW
+898 DTVGVPKSGFSW

-951 IVTSLAFIAL
+951 IITSLAFIAL

-1022 SGDFDFMWQN
+1022 SGDFNFMWQN

>member
-1 MKWNQLLRKEFTE
+1 MKGNQLLRKEFTQ

-80 LKDNKSFKWE
+80 LKDNTSFKWE

-103 RKYYMLVRIP
+103 RNYYMLVRIP

-157 GEVASTLTKTYA
+157 GEVSSTLTKTYA

-224 VQRLADGSNKLVDG
+224 VQKLADGSNKLQDGSGKVTAGLNTLNDKTGEMQIGVGKLLDG

-243 NGLNTLNSKTGEM
+243 N
-256 QIGIGKLVDGSGKV
+256 
-270 TDGLHVLNSNAGI
+270 GLHVLNSNAGI

-292 VTDGLHVLNSNAG
+292 VTAGLNTLNSKTGEMQAG

-313 GKVTD
+313 GKVT
-318 GLHALNSNAGI
+318 
-329 GKLVDGSGQVTNG
+329 
-342 LNTLNSKTSEMQ
+342 
-354 TGIRKLVDGS
+354 
-364 GKVAAGLNTLN
+364 AGLNTLN
-375 SKTGEMQKGIGELR
+375 SKTGEMQKGIDELH

-404 KSGELKT
+404 KSGELQK

-423 VEGQT
+423 VEGQN
-428 QLEKGSQEIQ
+428 QLEKVSQEIQ

-444 NNNIQ
+444 NSNVQ
-449 NSAAGL
+449 KSAAGL

-460 KVPSILNTVNEKI
+460 KGPSILNTVNEKI
-473 DGAGAN
+473 DGAGEN
-479 VNQLNE
+479 VDQLNE
-485 LTQSTAGDAKTAAQ
+485 LTHSTAEDAKNAVQ

-512 KEYQEQLQPFITGAV
+512 KEYQEQLQPFITSAV
-527 KSAATVQKKAAGVAG
+527 KSTTTVQQKSAGVAG
-542 GTNKLNEEVKQLK
+542 GTNKLNEEVKQIK
-555 GEIHQTTNGLQN
+555 GEINQKTGDGPS
-567 KLPNPAGMKALAG
+567 KLPNATELKSLTVGIEQLSSAQKG
-580 GVEKLT
+580 FVEKFQGFGAKLNTAKEGT
-586 NAQNEF
+586 NKFKNE
-592 VSKFH
+592 S
-597 VFGEGLDKA
+597 G
-606 KIGADKLKDGSV
+606 
-618 QLIDGVTQLQSG
+618 QLIDAINQLADG
-630 SGQVTGGLG
+630 SGQVTGGLDT
-639 MLSERANQMAGGV
+639 LSAGANQMAGGV
-652 NQLVDGS
+652 NQLADGS
-659 SQVTGGLGTLSERA
+659 SQVTGGLGALSAGA
-673 NQMAGGINQ
+673 NQMAGGVNQ

-704 ADGSNQVTGGLDT
+704 ADGS
-717 LSVGVTKL
+717 
-725 ADGSNQV
+725 
-732 TGGLDTLSVGVS
+732 
-744 KLADG
+744 
-749 SSQVT
+749 SQVT
-754 GGLGTLSAG
+754 GGLGTLSVG
-763 ANQMSGG
+763 ANQMAGG
-770 ITQLA
+770 VNQLA
-775 DGSGQVTTGLGT
+775 DGSNQVTTGLGT

-898 DTVSVPKSGFSW
+898 DTVGVPKSGFSW

-923 IQAIVADVILLFG
+923 IQAVVADIILLFG

-981 IMQLTTSAGTF
+981 IIQLTTSAGTF

-1022 SGDFDFMWQN
+1022 SGDFNFMWQN

-1047 IASLTLMHKRQ
+1047 IASLTWMHKRQ
-1058 FKNVAENQSVEA
+1058 FRNIAENQSVEA

>member
-1 MKWNQLLRKEFTE
+1 MKGNQLLRKEFTE
-14 IIKSKKILI
+14 IIKNKKILI

-124 KDDPKPLN
+124 KDNPKPLN

-157 GEVASTLTKTYA
+157 DEVASTLTKTYA

-224 VQRLADGSNKLVDG
+224 AQKLADGSNKLVDG

-270 TDGLHVLNSNAGI
+270 T
-283 GKLVDGSGK
+283 
-292 VTDGLHVLNSNAG
+292 
-305 IGKLVDGS
+305 
-313 GKVTD
+313 
-318 GLHALNSNAGI
+318 
-329 GKLVDGSGQVTNG
+329 NG
-342 LNTLNSKTSEMQ
+342 LNTLNSKTGEMQ
-354 TGIRKLVDGS
+354 TGIGKLIDGS
-364 GKVAAGLNTLN
+364 GKVTDGLNTLN
-375 SKTGEMQKGIGELR
+375 SKTGEMQKGIGELH

-423 VEGQT
+423 VEGQS
-428 QLEKGSQEIQ
+428 QLEEGSQAIQ

-444 NNNIQ
+444 NSNVQ
-449 NSAAGL
+449 KSAADL

-485 LTQSTAGDAKTAAQ
+485 LTQSTAGDAKTATQ

-512 KEYQEQLQPFITGAV
+512 KEYQEQLQPFITSAV
-527 KSAATVQKKAAGVAG
+527 KSTATVQQKAAGVAG

-555 GEIHQTTNGLQN
+555 GEINQKTSDAQN
-567 KLPNPAGMKALAG
+567 KLPNTAKLDSLTEGI
-580 GVEKLT
+580 EKLAS
-586 NAQNEF
+586 AQKGFVENFQGFGKNLNVAKEGANKFKNE
-592 VSKFH
+592 S
-597 VFGEGLDKA
+597 G
-606 KIGADKLKDGSV
+606 
-618 QLIDGVTQLQSG
+618 QLIDAINQLADG
-630 SGQVTGGLG
+630 SGKVTGGLG
-639 MLSERANQMAGGV
+639 ALSAGANQMAGGV
-652 NQLVDGS
+652 H
-659 SQVTGGLGTLSERA
+659 
-673 NQMAGGINQ
+673 Q

-694 GTLSVGVTKL
+694 GQLSAGANQMAGGV
-704 ADGSNQVTGGLDT
+704 NQ
-717 LSVGVTKL
+717 
-725 ADGSNQV
+725 
-732 TGGLDTLSVGVS
+732 
-744 KLADG
+744 LADG
-749 SSQVT
+749 SSKVT
-754 GGLGTLSAG
+754 GGLGTLSVG
-763 ANQMSGG
+763 ANQMAGG
-770 ITQLA
+770 VNHLA

-787 LNGGLNKMSTGSTQL
+787 LNGGLNQMSNGSTQL

-857 VKVKTEKMAEVPNY
+857 VKVKTEKIAEVPNY

-898 DTVSVPKSGFSW
+898 DTVGVPKSGFSW

>member
-1 MKWNQLLRKEFTE
+1 MKGNQLLRKEFTE

-124 KDDPKPLN
+124 KDNPKPLN

-157 GEVASTLTKTYA
+157 TEVSSTLTKTYA
-169 EKMFDSIQDVSKGL
+169 EKIFDSIKDVSKGL

-214 QGKSGEMKDG
+214 QGKSGEIQTG
-224 VQRLADGSNKLVDG
+224 VGKLFDG

-243 NGLNTLNSKTGEM
+243 TGLNTLNSKTGEM

-270 TDGLHVLNSNAGI
+270 TNGLNTLNSKTSEMQAGI

-292 VTDGLHVLNSNAG
+292 VTD
-305 IGKLVDGS
+305 
-313 GKVTD
+313 
-318 GLHALNSNAGI
+318 
-329 GKLVDGSGQVTNG
+329 
-342 LNTLNSKTSEMQ
+342 
-354 TGIRKLVDGS
+354 
-364 GKVAAGLNTLN
+364 GLNTLN
-375 SKTGEMQKGIGELR
+375 SKTGEMQKGIGELH

-423 VEGQT
+423 VEGQS
-428 QLEKGSQEIQ
+428 QLEKGSREIQ

-444 NNNIQ
+444 NSKVKS
-449 NSAAGL
+449 SAAGL
-455 EEMQS
+455 EEIQS
-460 KVPSILNTVNEKI
+460 KGPSILNTVNEKI

-485 LTQSTAGDAKTAAQ
+485 LTQSTAGDAKNAAQ
-499 DVANLQKQIESLP
+499 EVANLQKQIESLP
-512 KEYQEQLQPFITGAV
+512 KEYQEQLQPFITSAV
-527 KSAATVQKKAAGVAG
+527 KSTATVQQKAAGVAG

-555 GEIHQTTNGLQN
+555 SEINQKTGDGQS
-567 KLPNPAGMKALAG
+567 KLPNAAELQSLTAGIEQLSSAQKG
-580 GVEKLT
+580 FVEKFQGFGAKLNT
-586 NAQNEF
+586 AKEGANKFKNE
-592 VSKFH
+592 S
-597 VFGEGLDKA
+597 G
-606 KIGADKLKDGSV
+606 
-618 QLIDGVTQLQSG
+618 QLIDAINQLADG
-630 SGQVTGGLG
+630 SGQVTTGLDT
-639 MLSERANQMAGGV
+639 LSAGANQMAGGV
-652 NQLVDGS
+652 
-659 SQVTGGLGTLSERA
+659 
-673 NQMAGGINQ
+673 NQ

-694 GTLSVGVTKL
+694 GQLSAGANQMAGGVNQL
-704 ADGSNQVTGGLDT
+704 ADGSNQVTGGLGT
-717 LSVGVTKL
+717 LSVG
-725 ADGSNQV
+725 
-732 TGGLDTLSVGVS
+732 
-744 KLADG
+744 
-749 SSQVT
+749 
-754 GGLGTLSAG
+754 
-763 ANQMSGG
+763 ANQMAGG
-770 ITQLA
+770 VNQLA
-775 DGSGQVTTGLGT
+775 DGSGQVTTGLDT
-787 LNGGLNKMSTGSTQL
+787 LSNGSTQL

-857 VKVKTEKMAEVPNY
+857 VKVKTEKIAEVPNY

-898 DTVSVPKSGFSW
+898 DTVGVPKSGFSW

-951 IVTSLAFIAL
+951 IITSLAFIAL

-1022 SGDFDFMWQN
+1022 SGDFNFMWQN

>member
-1 MKWNQLLRKEFTE
+1 MKGNQLLRKEFTQ

-80 LKDNKSFKWE
+80 LKDNTSFKWE

-124 KDDPKPLN
+124 KDEPKPLN

-157 GEVASTLTKTYA
+157 GEVSSTLTKTYA

-183 ADGAEGANKLH
+183 ADGAEGASKLH

-224 VQRLADGSNKLVDG
+224 VQKLADGSNKLVDG

-292 VTDGLHVLNSNAG
+292 VT
-305 IGKLVDGS
+305 
-313 GKVTD
+313 
-318 GLHALNSNAGI
+318 
-329 GKLVDGSGQVTNG
+329 NG
-342 LNTLNSKTSEMQ
+342 LNTLNSKTGEMQ
-354 TGIRKLVDGS
+354 TGIGKLIDGS
-364 GKVAAGLNTLN
+364 GKVTDGLNTLN
-375 SKTGEMQKGIGELR
+375 SKTGEMQKGIDELH

-404 KSGELKT
+404 KSGELKI
-411 GTTDLSNGMGKL
+411 GTTDLSNGMEAL
-423 VEGQT
+423 VEGQR
-428 QLEKGSQEIQ
+428 QLEKWSQEIQ

-444 NNNIQ
+444 SSNVQ
-449 NSAAGL
+449 KSTATL

-460 KVPSILNTVNEKI
+460 KDPAILSTVNEKI

-485 LTQSTAGDAKTAAQ
+485 LTQSTARDAKNAAQ
-499 DVANLQKQIESLP
+499 DVADLQKQIESLP
-512 KEYQEQLQPFITGAV
+512 KEYQEQLQPFVT
-527 KSAATVQKKAAGVAG
+527 SAIKNTTTVQQKAAGVAG

-555 GEIHQTTNGLQN
+555 GEINQKTGNGQS
-567 KLPNPAGMKALAG
+567 KLPNPVELQSLTVGIERLSSAQTGF
-580 GVEKLT
+580 VEKFQGFGVKLN
-586 NAQNEF
+586 NAKEGANTLKNE
-592 VSKFH
+592 SGH
-597 VFGEGLDKA
+597 LIDA
-606 KIGADKLKDGSV
+606 INQLADGS
-618 QLIDGVTQLQSG
+618 DK
-630 SGQVTGGLG
+630 VTGGLG
-639 MLSERANQMAGGV
+639 ALSAGANQMAGGV
-652 NQLVDGS
+652 NQL
-659 SQVTGGLGTLSERA
+659 A
-673 NQMAGGINQ
+673 N
-682 LADGSSQVTGGL
+682 
-694 GTLSVGVTKL
+694 
-704 ADGSNQVTGGLDT
+704 
-717 LSVGVTKL
+717 
-725 ADGSNQV
+725 
-732 TGGLDTLSVGVS
+732 
-744 KLADG
+744 G

-763 ANQMSGG
+763 ANQMAGG
-770 ITQLA
+770 VNQLANGSSQVTGGLGTLSVGVSKLADGSKQVTGGLGSLSVGVNQMAGGVTQLA
-775 DGSGQVTTGLGT
+775 DGSGQVTTGIGT

-898 DTVSVPKSGFSW
+898 DTVGVPKSGFSW

-923 IQAIVADVILLFG
+923 IQAVVADVILLFG

-966 TAFGDAGRFIAIITL
+966 TVFGDAGRFIAIITL
-981 IMQLTTSAGTF
+981 IIQLTTSAGTF

-1032 IGMLM
+1032 VGVLM

-1047 IASLTLMHKRQ
+1047 IASLTWMHKRQ
-1058 FKNVAENQSVEA
+1058 FKNIAENQSVEA

>member
-1 MKWNQLLRKEFTE
+1 MKWHKLLSKEFAE

-65 FDGKPIEVGKGLVDN
+65 FDGKPIEVGKELVDN

-90 FVSEKEAKKGMEG
+90 FVSEKEAKEGMEG

-157 GEVASTLTKTYA
+157 GEVSSTLTKTYA
-169 EKMFDSIQDVSKGL
+169 EKMFDSIKDVSKGL

-224 VQRLADGSNKLVDG
+224 VQKLADGSNKLQDGSGKVTAGLNTLNSKTGIGKLQDGSGKVTDGLNTLNGKTGEMQTGIGKLVDG

-243 NGLNTLNSKTGEM
+243 NGLNTLNSKT
-256 QIGIGKLVDGSGKV
+256 
-270 TDGLHVLNSNAGI
+270 
-283 GKLVDGSGK
+283 
-292 VTDGLHVLNSNAG
+292 
-305 IGKLVDGS
+305 
-313 GKVTD
+313 
-318 GLHALNSNAGI
+318 
-329 GKLVDGSGQVTNG
+329 
-342 LNTLNSKTSEMQ
+342 
-354 TGIRKLVDGS
+354 
-364 GKVAAGLNTLN
+364 
-375 SKTGEMQKGIGELR
+375 GELR

-404 KSGELKT
+404 KSGELQT

-423 VEGQT
+423 AERQS
-428 QLEKGSQEIQ
+428 QLEEGSQEIQ
-438 KGLQDL
+438 KGLQEL
-444 NNNIQ
+444 NSNVQ
-449 NSAAGL
+449 KSAAGL

-485 LTQSTAGDAKTAAQ
+485 LTQSTAGDAKNAAQ
-499 DVANLQKQIESLP
+499 EVANLQKQIESLP
-512 KEYQEQLQPFITGAV
+512 KEYQEQLQPFITSAV
-527 KSAATVQKKAAGVAG
+527 KSTATVQQKAAGVAG
-542 GTNKLNEEVKQLK
+542 GTNKLNEEVKQLT

-567 KLPNPAGMKALAG
+567 KLPNPAGVKTLAV

-586 NAQNEF
+586 YAQNEF

-597 VFGEGLDKA
+597 GFGEGLDKV

-630 SGQVTGGLG
+630 SGKVTAGLG
-639 MLSERANQMAGGV
+639 QLSAGANQLA
-652 NQLVDGS
+652 DGS
-659 SQVTGGLGTLSERA
+659 NQVTGGLGTLSVGA

-704 ADGSNQVTGGLDT
+704 ADGS
-717 LSVGVTKL
+717 S
-725 ADGSNQV
+725 
-732 TGGLDTLSVGVS
+732 
-744 KLADG
+744 
-749 SSQVT
+749 
-754 GGLGTLSAG
+754 
-763 ANQMSGG
+763 
-770 ITQLA
+770 
-775 DGSGQVTTGLGT
+775 QVTTGLGT

-802 IDGVNKLADG
+802 IDGVNKLTDG

-898 DTVSVPKSGFSW
+898 DTVGVPKSGFSW

-923 IQAIVADVILLFG
+923 IQAIVADVILLFW

-951 IVTSLAFIAL
+951 IVTSLAFISL

-981 IMQLTTSAGTF
+981 IIQLTTSAGTF

-999 FLQPFNAWLP
+999 YLQPFNAWLP
-1009 MTYSVSGLKAVVS
+1009 MTYSVSGFKAVVS
-1022 SGDFDFMWQN
+1022 SGDFNFMWQN
-1032 IGMLM
+1032 IGILM

-1047 IASLTLMHKRQ
+1047 IASLTWMHKRQ
-1058 FKNVAENQSVEA
+1058 FKNIAENQSIEA